1 MHTCGVNLLFSKQKV
16 LLVLLIVGGTDF
28 GMAAELNVFPT
39 EINLR
44 YSTDL
49 QRIVAVSHGQDG
61 SREVTEDVTFVI
73 EDPSVV
79 EINSAGI
86 ARPKSNGTT
95 SVTVK
100 LGDTQT
106 QLRVGVT
113 DYELEGPVSFELHIQ
128 PILAARGCSTGPCH
142 GKARGQNGFQLSL
155 LGFDSEF
162 DFNAL
167 TREARGRRIFPAS
180 PKESL
185 LLKKGAGHVPH
196 GGGIRL
202 PDDSHDYQTIRRWID
217 LGAPRSIPDEPT
229 LESVEIFP
237 TDRVMVPKETQ
248 QLVVVATYSDG
259 TRRDVTGQSA
269 FQSNES
275 VVVGVTNEGVIKSGP
290 IPGEATIMARFMGAI
305 ATCRVLIPLAGDV
318 PDEYYAKLPRKNFI
332 DGKVWDKLQLLG
344 ITASEPASDSKIVR
358 RLYIDIIGRLPS
370 PEESQNYLNDS
381 DPAKLEKLVD
391 WLLDQP
397 EYADHWANKWTD
409 LLRPNPYRVGIKA
422 VLNYD
427 NWIREAFRENRPY
440 DEFVRG
446 LVTAEGST
454 FRNGAA
460 TLFRD
465 RRSPDEVTTLVSQ
478 LFLGIRLDCAKCHHH
493 PFERWSQEDFYSFA
507 AFFARVGRKGT
518 GLSPPISG
526 SEEVIMEASSGSVSH
541 PLTGAVLAPRPL
553 YGDIAFSEEELQ
565 SDYSMRGKLA
575 DWMVAP
581 ENDYFGKVMANRVW
595 ADMMGRG
602 LVEPVD
608 DLRATNPATNEP
620 LLAALGQY
628 FADNKYDI
636 KKLIGVI
643 AKSHVYGLSSE
654 PTERNVADTRNYSRH
669 YRVRLRAEV
678 LLDAISDITAMP
690 NNFAAMPY
698 GARSNQIWTHRVTSL
713 FLDTFGRPDPNQDPP
728 CERTPDSTVTQILHL
743 MNSPELHAK
752 VTNGTNAIGKMIDE
766 QKAEPAEVIK
776 QLYLLCYSREPDGEE
791 LEICKEIFE
800 NNKEKPKDA
809 ASYILWALMNTP
821 EFTLKD

>member
-1 MHTCGVNLLFSKQKV
+1 MFFKR
-16 LLVLLIVGGTDF
+16 LLVLVFFLVGCTRSGLT
-28 GMAAELNVFPT
+28 AELEVFPT
-39 EINLR
+39 EVALR
-44 YSTDL
+44 YKTDL
-49 QRIVAVSHGQDG
+49 QRIVVVLDSADE
-61 SREVTEDVTFVI
+61 SREVTSEI
-73 EDPSVV
+73 EFIIADANVVSV
-79 EINSAGI
+79 SPAGI
-86 ARPKSNGTT
+86 IRPRSNGNTKIQ
-95 SVTVK
+95 VK
-100 LGDTQT
+100 LGE
-106 QLRVGVT
+106 LRSELHVTVT
-113 DYELEGPVSFELHIQ
+113 DFELKGPVSFELHIQ
-128 PILAARGCSTGPCH
+128 PILAARGCSTGACH

-162 DFNAL
+162 DFNAV

-180 PKESL
+180 PQESL
-185 LLKKGAGHVPH
+185 LLRKGAGHVPH

-202 PDDSHDYQTIRRWID
+202 PNDSDDYQTIQRWIEM
-217 LGAPRSIPDEPT
+217 GASREIQDEPV

-237 TDRVMVPKETQ
+237 TDRVMVPMETQ
-248 QLVVVATYSDG
+248 QLVVLASYSDG
-259 TRRDVTGQSA
+259 TKRDVTGQSA

-275 VVVGVTNEGVIKSGP
+275 VVVGVSDLGVIKSGP

-305 ATCRVLIPLAGDV
+305 ATCRVLIPLAGEISD
-318 PDEYYAKLPRKNFI
+318 DYYADLPRNNFI
-332 DGKVWDKLQLLG
+332 DDNVWDKLQLLG
-344 ITASEPASDSKIVR
+344 ITASSPAVDSKIVR
-358 RLYIDIIGRLPS
+358 RLFIDIIGRLPT
-370 PEESQNYLNDS
+370 PEEAQQYINDTTL
-381 DPAKLEKLVD
+381 DKQAKLVD
-391 WLLDQP
+391 WLLEQP

-440 DEFVRG
+440 DQFVRG

-454 FRNGAA
+454 FRNGAS

-493 PFERWSQEDFYSFA
+493 PFERWSQDDFYSFA

-526 SEEVIMEASSGSVSH
+526 SEEVIMEAASGSVTH
-541 PLTGAVLAPRPL
+541 PLTGAVLSPRPL
-553 YGDIAFSEEELQ
+553 YGTVEFSEDELE
-565 SDYSMRGKLA
+565 SDYSIRGKLA
-575 DWMVAP
+575 DWMVSN
-581 ENDYFGKVMANRVW
+581 ENEYFGKVMANRVW

-620 LLAALGQY
+620 LLAALGKY
-628 FADNKYDI
+628 FAENKYDI
-636 KKLIGVI
+636 KKLIGII

-690 NNFAAMPY
+690 NNFSAMAY
-698 GARSNQIWTHRVTSL
+698 GARSNQIWTHRVTNL

-752 VTNGTNAIGKMIDE
+752 VTNSSNSISKMIDE
-766 QKAEPAEVIK
+766 QEAEPGEVTK
-776 QLYLLCYSREPDGEE
+776 QIYLLCYSREPDGDE
-791 LEICKEIFE
+791 LEICLKIFGE
-800 NNKEKPKDA
+800 NKDNPKAA

>member
-1 MHTCGVNLLFSKQKV
+1 MFFKR
-16 LLVLLIVGGTDF
+16 LLVLLFFLVGSTRSGLT
-28 GMAAELNVFPT
+28 AELEVFPT
-39 EINLR
+39 EVALR
-44 YSTDL
+44 YKTDL
-49 QRIVAVSHGQDG
+49 QRIVVVLDSADE
-61 SREVTEDVTFVI
+61 SREVTSEI
-73 EDPSVV
+73 EFIIADANVVSV
-79 EINSAGI
+79 SPAGI
-86 ARPKSNGTT
+86 IRPRSNGNTKIQ
-95 SVTVK
+95 VK
-100 LGDTQT
+100 LGE
-106 QLRVGVT
+106 LRSELHVTVT
-113 DYELEGPVSFELHIQ
+113 DFELKGPVSFELHIQ
-128 PILAARGCSTGPCH
+128 PILAARGCSTGACH

-162 DFNAL
+162 DFNAV

-180 PKESL
+180 PQESL
-185 LLKKGAGHVPH
+185 LLRKGAGHVPH

-202 PDDSHDYQTIRRWID
+202 PNDSDDYQTILRWIEM
-217 LGAPRSIPDEPT
+217 GASREIQDEPV

-237 TDRVMVPKETQ
+237 TDRVMVPMETQ
-248 QLVVVATYSDG
+248 QLVVLASYSDG
-259 TRRDVTGQSA
+259 TKRDVTGQSA

-275 VVVGVTNEGVIKSGP
+275 VVVGVSDLGVIKSGP

-305 ATCRVLIPLAGDV
+305 ATCRVLIPLAGEISD
-318 PDEYYAKLPRKNFI
+318 DYYADLPRNNFI
-332 DGKVWDKLQLLG
+332 DDKVWDKLQLLG
-344 ITASEPASDSKIVR
+344 ITASSSAVDSKIVR
-358 RLYIDIIGRLPS
+358 RLFIDIIGRLPT
-370 PEESQNYLNDS
+370 PQEAQQYINDTTL
-381 DPAKLEKLVD
+381 DKQAKLVD
-391 WLLDQP
+391 WLLEQP

-440 DEFVRG
+440 DQFVRG

-454 FRNGAA
+454 FRNGAS

-493 PFERWSQEDFYSFA
+493 PFERWSQDDFYSFA

-526 SEEVIMEASSGSVSH
+526 SEEVIMEAASGSVTH
-541 PLTGAVLAPRPL
+541 PLTGAVLSPRPL
-553 YGDIAFSEEELQ
+553 YGTVEFSEDELE
-565 SDYSMRGKLA
+565 SDYSIRGKLA
-575 DWMVAP
+575 DWMVSN

-620 LLAALGQY
+620 LLAALGKY
-628 FADNKYDI
+628 FAENKYDI
-636 KKLIGVI
+636 KKLIGII

-690 NNFAAMPY
+690 NNFSAMAY
-698 GARSNQIWTHRVTSL
+698 GARSNQIWTHRVTNL

-752 VTNGTNAIGKMIDE
+752 VTNSSNSISKMIDE
-766 QKAEPAEVIK
+766 QEAEAGEVTK
-776 QLYLLCYSREPDGEE
+776 QIYLLCYSREPDGDE
-791 LEICKEIFE
+791 LEICLKIFGE
-800 NNKEKPKDA
+800 NKDNPKAA

>member
-1 MHTCGVNLLFSKQKV
+1 MFFKR
-16 LLVLLIVGGTDF
+16 LLVLVFFLVGSTRSGLT
-28 GMAAELNVFPT
+28 AELEVFPT
-39 EINLR
+39 EVALR
-44 YSTDL
+44 YKTDL
-49 QRIVAVSHGQDG
+49 QRIVVVLDSADE
-61 SREVTEDVTFVI
+61 SREVTSEI
-73 EDPSVV
+73 EFIIADANVVSV
-79 EINSAGI
+79 SQAGI
-86 ARPKSNGTT
+86 IRPRSNGNTKIQ
-95 SVTVK
+95 VK
-100 LGDTQT
+100 LGE
-106 QLRVGVT
+106 LRSELHVTVT
-113 DYELEGPVSFELHIQ
+113 DFELKGPVSFELHIQ
-128 PILAARGCSTGPCH
+128 PILAARGCSTGACH

-162 DFNAL
+162 DFNAV

-180 PKESL
+180 PQESL
-185 LLKKGAGHVPH
+185 LLRKGAGHVPH

-202 PDDSHDYQTIRRWID
+202 PNDSDDYQTILRWIEM
-217 LGAPRSIPDEPT
+217 GASREIQDEPV

-237 TDRVMVPKETQ
+237 TDRVMVPMETQ
-248 QLVVVATYSDG
+248 QLVVLASYSDG
-259 TRRDVTGQSA
+259 TKRDVTGQSA

-275 VVVGVTNEGVIKSGP
+275 VVVGVSDLGVIKSGP

-305 ATCRVLIPLAGDV
+305 ATCRVLIPLAGEISD
-318 PDEYYAKLPRKNFI
+318 DYYADLPRNNFI
-332 DGKVWDKLQLLG
+332 DDKVWDKLQLLG
-344 ITASEPASDSKIVR
+344 ITASSPAVDSKIVR
-358 RLYIDIIGRLPS
+358 RLFIDIIGRLPT
-370 PEESQNYLNDS
+370 PQEAQQYINDTTL
-381 DPAKLEKLVD
+381 DKQAKLVD
-391 WLLDQP
+391 WLLEQP

-440 DEFVRG
+440 DQFVRG

-454 FRNGAA
+454 FRNGAS

-493 PFERWSQEDFYSFA
+493 PFERWSQDDFYSFA

-526 SEEVIMEASSGSVSH
+526 SEEVIMEAASGSVTH
-541 PLTGAVLAPRPL
+541 PLTGAVLSPRPL
-553 YGDIAFSEEELQ
+553 YGTVEFSEDELE
-565 SDYSMRGKLA
+565 SDYSIRGKLA
-575 DWMVAP
+575 DWMVSN

-620 LLAALGQY
+620 LLAALGKY
-628 FADNKYDI
+628 FAENKYDI
-636 KKLIGVI
+636 KKLIGII

-690 NNFAAMPY
+690 NNFSAMAY
-698 GARSNQIWTHRVTSL
+698 GARSNQIWTHRVTNL

-752 VTNGTNAIGKMIDE
+752 VTNSSNSISKMIDE
-766 QKAEPAEVIK
+766 QEAEPGEVTK
-776 QLYLLCYSREPDGEE
+776 QIYLLCYSREPDGDE
-791 LEICKEIFE
+791 LEICLKIFGE
-800 NNKEKPKDA
+800 NKDNPKAA

>member
-1 MHTCGVNLLFSKQKV
+1 MFFKR
-16 LLVLLIVGGTDF
+16 LLVLLFFLVGSTRSGLT
-28 GMAAELNVFPT
+28 AELEVFPT
-39 EINLR
+39 EVALR
-44 YSTDL
+44 YKTDL
-49 QRIVAVSHGQDG
+49 QRIVVVLDSADE
-61 SREVTEDVTFVI
+61 SREVTSEI
-73 EDPSVV
+73 EFIIADANVVSV
-79 EINSAGI
+79 SQAGI
-86 ARPKSNGTT
+86 IRPRSNGNTKIQ
-95 SVTVK
+95 VK
-100 LGDTQT
+100 LGE
-106 QLRVGVT
+106 LRSELHVTVT
-113 DYELEGPVSFELHIQ
+113 DFELKGPVSFELHIQ
-128 PILAARGCSTGPCH
+128 PILAARGCSTGACH

-162 DFNAL
+162 DFNAV

-180 PKESL
+180 PQESL
-185 LLKKGAGHVPH
+185 LLRKGAGHVPH

-202 PDDSHDYQTIRRWID
+202 PNDSDDYQTILRWIEM
-217 LGAPRSIPDEPT
+217 GASREIQDEPV

-237 TDRVMVPKETQ
+237 TDRVMVPMETQ
-248 QLVVVATYSDG
+248 QLVVLASYSDG
-259 TRRDVTGQSA
+259 TKRDVTGQSA

-275 VVVGVTNEGVIKSGP
+275 VVVGVSDLGVIKSGP

-305 ATCRVLIPLAGDV
+305 ATCRVLIPLAGEISD
-318 PDEYYAKLPRKNFI
+318 DYYADLPRNNFI
-332 DGKVWDKLQLLG
+332 DDKVWDKLQLLG
-344 ITASEPASDSKIVR
+344 ITASSPAVDSKIVR
-358 RLYIDIIGRLPS
+358 RLFIDIIGRLPT
-370 PEESQNYLNDS
+370 PQEAQQYINDTTL
-381 DPAKLEKLVD
+381 DKQAKLVD
-391 WLLDQP
+391 WLLEQP

-440 DEFVRG
+440 DQFVRG

-454 FRNGAA
+454 FRNGAS

-493 PFERWSQEDFYSFA
+493 PFERWSQDDFYSFA

-526 SEEVIMEASSGSVSH
+526 SEEVIMEAASGSVTH
-541 PLTGAVLAPRPL
+541 PLTGAVLSPRPL
-553 YGDIAFSEEELQ
+553 YGTVEFSEDELV
-565 SDYSMRGKLA
+565 SDYSIRGKLA
-575 DWMVAP
+575 DWMVSN

-620 LLAALGQY
+620 LLAALGKY
-628 FADNKYDI
+628 FAENKYDI
-636 KKLIGVI
+636 KKLIGII

-690 NNFAAMPY
+690 NNFSAMAY
-698 GARSNQIWTHRVTSL
+698 GARSNQIWTHRVTNL

-752 VTNGTNAIGKMIDE
+752 VTNSSNSISKMIDE
-766 QKAEPAEVIK
+766 QEAEPGEVIK
-776 QLYLLCYSREPDGEE
+776 QIYLLCYSREPDGDE
-791 LEICKEIFE
+791 LEICLKIFGE
-800 NNKEKPKDA
+800 NKDNPKAA

>member
-1 MHTCGVNLLFSKQKV
+1 MFFKR
-16 LLVLLIVGGTDF
+16 LLVLVFFLVGCTRSGLT
-28 GMAAELNVFPT
+28 AELEVFPT
-39 EINLR
+39 EVALR
-44 YSTDL
+44 YKTDL
-49 QRIVAVSHGQDG
+49 QRIVVVLDSADE
-61 SREVTEDVTFVI
+61 SREVTSEI
-73 EDPSVV
+73 EFIIADANVVSV
-79 EINSAGI
+79 SQAGI
-86 ARPKSNGTT
+86 IRPRSNGNTKIQ
-95 SVTVK
+95 VK
-100 LGDTQT
+100 LGE
-106 QLRVGVT
+106 LRSELHVTVT
-113 DYELEGPVSFELHIQ
+113 DFELKGPVSFELHIQ
-128 PILAARGCSTGPCH
+128 PILAARGCSTGACH

-162 DFNAL
+162 DFNAV

-180 PKESL
+180 PQESL
-185 LLKKGAGHVPH
+185 LLRKGAGHVPH

-202 PDDSHDYQTIRRWID
+202 PNDSDDYQTILRWIEM
-217 LGAPRSIPDEPT
+217 GASREIQDEPV

-237 TDRVMVPKETQ
+237 TDRVMVPMETQ
-248 QLVVVATYSDG
+248 QLVVLASYSDG
-259 TRRDVTGQSA
+259 TKRDVTGQSA

-275 VVVGVTNEGVIKSGP
+275 VVVGVSDLGVIKSGP

-305 ATCRVLIPLAGDV
+305 ATCRVLIPLAGEISD
-318 PDEYYAKLPRKNFI
+318 DYYADLPRNNFI
-332 DGKVWDKLQLLG
+332 DDKVWDKLQLLG
-344 ITASEPASDSKIVR
+344 ITASSPAVDSKIVR
-358 RLYIDIIGRLPS
+358 RLFIDIIGRLPT
-370 PEESQNYLNDS
+370 PEEAQQYINDTTL
-381 DPAKLEKLVD
+381 DKQAKLVD
-391 WLLDQP
+391 WLLEQP

-440 DEFVRG
+440 DQFVRG

-454 FRNGAA
+454 FRNGAS

-493 PFERWSQEDFYSFA
+493 PFERWSQDDFYSFA

-526 SEEVIMEASSGSVSH
+526 SEEVIMEAASGSVTH
-541 PLTGAVLAPRPL
+541 PLTGAVLSPRPL
-553 YGDIAFSEEELQ
+553 YGTVEFSEDELE
-565 SDYSMRGKLA
+565 SDYSIRGKLA
-575 DWMVAP
+575 DWMVSN

-620 LLAALGQY
+620 LLAALGKY
-628 FADNKYDI
+628 FAENKYDI
-636 KKLIGVI
+636 KKLIGII

-690 NNFAAMPY
+690 NNFSAMAY
-698 GARSNQIWTHRVTSL
+698 GARSNQIWTHRVTNL

-752 VTNGTNAIGKMIDE
+752 VTNSSNSISKMIDE
-766 QKAEPAEVIK
+766 QEAEPGEVTK
-776 QLYLLCYSREPDGEE
+776 QIYLLCYSREPDGDE
-791 LEICKEIFE
+791 LEICLKIFGE
-800 NNKEKPKDA
+800 NKDNPKAA

>member
-1 MHTCGVNLLFSKQKV
+1 MFFKR
-16 LLVLLIVGGTDF
+16 LLVLLFFLVGSAGSGLT
-28 GMAAELNVFPT
+28 AELEVFPT
-39 EINLR
+39 EVALR
-44 YSTDL
+44 YKTDL
-49 QRIVAVSHGQDG
+49 QRIVVVLDSADE
-61 SREVTEDVTFVI
+61 SREVTSEI
-73 EDPSVV
+73 EFIIADANVVSV
-79 EINSAGI
+79 SQAGI
-86 ARPKSNGTT
+86 IRPRSNGNTKIQ
-95 SVTVK
+95 VK
-100 LGDTQT
+100 LGE
-106 QLRVGVT
+106 LRSELHVTVT
-113 DYELEGPVSFELHIQ
+113 DFELKGPVSFELHIQ
-128 PILAARGCSTGPCH
+128 PILAARGCSTGACH

-162 DFNAL
+162 DFNAV

-180 PKESL
+180 PQESL
-185 LLKKGAGHVPH
+185 LLRKGAGHVPH

-202 PDDSHDYQTIRRWID
+202 PNDSDDYQTILRWIEM
-217 LGAPRSIPDEPT
+217 GASREIQDEPV

-237 TDRVMVPKETQ
+237 TDRVMVPMETQ
-248 QLVVVATYSDG
+248 QLVVLASYSDG
-259 TRRDVTGQSA
+259 TKRDVTGQSA

-275 VVVGVTNEGVIKSGP
+275 VVVGVSDLGVIKSGP

-305 ATCRVLIPLAGDV
+305 ATCRVLIPLAGEISD
-318 PDEYYAKLPRKNFI
+318 DYYADLPRNNFI
-332 DGKVWDKLQLLG
+332 DDKVWDKLQLLG
-344 ITASEPASDSKIVR
+344 ITASSPAVDSKIVR
-358 RLYIDIIGRLPS
+358 RLFIDIIGRLPT
-370 PEESQNYLNDS
+370 PQEAQQYINDTTL
-381 DPAKLEKLVD
+381 DKQAKLVD
-391 WLLDQP
+391 WLLEQP

-440 DEFVRG
+440 DQFVRG

-454 FRNGAA
+454 FRNGAS

-493 PFERWSQEDFYSFA
+493 PFERWSQDDFYSFA

-526 SEEVIMEASSGSVSH
+526 SEEVIMEAASGSVTH
-541 PLTGAVLAPRPL
+541 PLTGAVLSPRPL
-553 YGDIAFSEEELQ
+553 YGNVEFSEDELE
-565 SDYSMRGKLA
+565 SDYSIRGKLA
-575 DWMVAP
+575 DWMVSN

-620 LLAALGQY
+620 LLAALGKY
-628 FADNKYDI
+628 FAENKYDI
-636 KKLIGVI
+636 KKLIGII

-690 NNFAAMPY
+690 NNFSAMAY
-698 GARSNQIWTHRVTSL
+698 GARSNQIWTHRVTNL

-752 VTNGTNAIGKMIDE
+752 VTNSSNSISKMIDE
-766 QKAEPAEVIK
+766 QEAEPGEVTK
-776 QLYLLCYSREPDGEE
+776 QIYLLCYSREPDGDE
-791 LEICKEIFE
+791 LEICLKIFGE
-800 NNKEKPKDA
+800 NKDNPKAA

>member
-1 MHTCGVNLLFSKQKV
+1 MFFKR
-16 LLVLLIVGGTDF
+16 LLVLLFFLVGSTRSGLT
-28 GMAAELNVFPT
+28 AELEVFPT
-39 EINLR
+39 EVALR
-44 YSTDL
+44 YKTDL
-49 QRIVAVSHGQDG
+49 QRIVVVLDSADE
-61 SREVTEDVTFVI
+61 SREVTSEI
-73 EDPSVV
+73 EFIIADANVVSV
-79 EINSAGI
+79 SQAGI
-86 ARPKSNGTT
+86 IRPRSNGNTKIQ
-95 SVTVK
+95 VK
-100 LGDTQT
+100 LGE
-106 QLRVGVT
+106 LRSELHVTVT
-113 DYELEGPVSFELHIQ
+113 DFELKGPVSFELHIQ
-128 PILAARGCSTGPCH
+128 PILAARGCSTGACH

-162 DFNAL
+162 DFNAV

-180 PKESL
+180 PQESL
-185 LLKKGAGHVPH
+185 LLRKGAGHVPH

-202 PDDSHDYQTIRRWID
+202 PNDSDDYQTILRWIEM
-217 LGAPRSIPDEPT
+217 GASREIQDEPV

-237 TDRVMVPKETQ
+237 TDRVMVPMETQ
-248 QLVVVATYSDG
+248 QLVVLASYSDG
-259 TRRDVTGQSA
+259 TKRDVTGQSA

-275 VVVGVTNEGVIKSGP
+275 VVVGVSDLGVIKSGP

-305 ATCRVLIPLAGDV
+305 ATCRVLIPLAGEISD
-318 PDEYYAKLPRKNFI
+318 DYYADLPRNNFI
-332 DGKVWDKLQLLG
+332 DDKVWDKLQLLG
-344 ITASEPASDSKIVR
+344 ITASSPAVDSKIVR
-358 RLYIDIIGRLPS
+358 RLFIDIIGRLPT
-370 PEESQNYLNDS
+370 PQEAQQYINDTTL
-381 DPAKLEKLVD
+381 DKQAKLVD
-391 WLLDQP
+391 WLLEQP

-440 DEFVRG
+440 DQFVRG

-454 FRNGAA
+454 FRNGAS

-493 PFERWSQEDFYSFA
+493 PFERWSQDDFYSFA

-526 SEEVIMEASSGSVSH
+526 SEEVIMEAASGSVTH
-541 PLTGAVLAPRPL
+541 PLTGAVLSPRPL
-553 YGDIAFSEEELQ
+553 YGTVEFSEDELE
-565 SDYSMRGKLA
+565 SDYSIRGKLA
-575 DWMVAP
+575 DWMVSN
-581 ENDYFGKVMANRVW
+581 ENEYFGKVMANRVW

-620 LLAALGQY
+620 LLAALGKY
-628 FADNKYDI
+628 FAENKYDI
-636 KKLIGVI
+636 KKLIGII

-690 NNFAAMPY
+690 NNFSAMAY
-698 GARSNQIWTHRVTSL
+698 GARSNQIWTHRVTNL

-752 VTNGTNAIGKMIDE
+752 VTNSSNSISKMIDE
-766 QKAEPAEVIK
+766 QEAEPGEVTK
-776 QLYLLCYSREPDGEE
+776 QIYLLCYSREPDGDE
-791 LEICKEIFE
+791 LEICLKIFGE
-800 NNKEKPKDA
+800 NKDNPKAA

>member
-1 MHTCGVNLLFSKQKV
+1 MFFRRFLILILLF
-16 LLVLLIVGGTDF
+16 VGGTDLIVD
-28 GMAAELNVFPT
+28 GTGGVEAAELEVFPT
-39 EINLR
+39 DLNLR
-44 YSTDL
+44 YRTDL
-49 QRIVAVSHGQDG
+49 QRIVVVLHEQDH
-61 SREVTEDVTFVI
+61 SREVTNDVTFELSDASIAKVSENGI
-73 EDPSVV
+73 IRPS
-79 EINSAGI
+79 
-86 ARPKSNGTT
+86 SNGNTT
-95 SVTVK
+95 IQVK
-100 LGDTQT
+100 LGDLQNEI
-106 QLRVGVT
+106 RVGVT

-202 PDDSHDYQTIRRWID
+202 PDDSDDYQTILRWIQS
-217 LGAPRSIPDEPT
+217 GAPREIEEEPV

-237 TDRVMVPKETQ
+237 TDRVMIPMETQ
-248 QLVVVATYSDG
+248 QLVVVASYSDG
-259 TRRDVTGQSA
+259 SKRDVTGQSA

-275 VVVGVTNEGVIKSGP
+275 VVVGVSDQGVIKSGP

-305 ATCRVLIPLAGDV
+305 ATCRVLIPLAGSV
-318 PDEYYAKLPRKNFI
+318 PEQYYADLPRNNFI
-332 DGKVWDKLQLLG
+332 DDNVWNKLQLLG
-344 ITASEPASDSKIVR
+344 ITASDPAEDSKIVR
-358 RLYIDIIGRLPS
+358 RLFIDIIGRLPT
-370 PEESQNYLNDS
+370 PEETQQYVNDTAA
-381 DPAKLEKLVD
+381 DKRDKLVD
-391 WLLDQP
+391 WLLEQP
-397 EYADHWANKWTD
+397 EYVDHWANKWTD

-427 NWIREAFRENRPY
+427 NWIRQAFRENRPY

-454 FRNGAA
+454 FRNGAS

-541 PLTGAVLAPRPL
+541 PLTGAVLSPRPL
-553 YGDIAFSEEELQ
+553 YGTVEFSETELQ

-575 DWMVAP
+575 DWMVSK
-581 ENDYFGKVMANRVW
+581 ENSYFGKVMANRVW

-620 LLAALGQY
+620 LLSALGEY
-628 FADNKYDI
+628 FAEQQYDI
-636 KKLIGVI
+636 KELIGVI
-643 AKSHVYGLSSE
+643 AKSYVYGLSSE
-654 PTERNVADTRNYSRH
+654 PTDRNIADTRNYSRH

-678 LLDAISDITAMP
+678 LLDAITDITGMP
-690 NNFAAMPY
+690 NSFSAMPY
-698 GARSNQIWTHRVTSL
+698 GSRSNQIWTHRVTSL

-752 VTNGTNAIGKMIDE
+752 VTDSSNAIAKLIDN
-766 QKAEPAEVIK
+766 QKAEPAEIIERI
-776 QLYLLCYSREPDGEE
+776 YLLCYSRQPDSEE
-791 LEICKEIFE
+791 LEICRKIFE
-800 NNKEKPKDA
+800 ENPAKPKDA

>member
-1 MHTCGVNLLFSKQKV
+1 MFFKR
-16 LLVLLIVGGTDF
+16 LLVLVFFLVGCTRSGLT
-28 GMAAELNVFPT
+28 AELEVFPT
-39 EINLR
+39 EVALR
-44 YSTDL
+44 YKTDL
-49 QRIVAVSHGQDG
+49 QRIVVVLDSADE
-61 SREVTEDVTFVI
+61 SREVTSEI
-73 EDPSVV
+73 EFIIADANVVSV
-79 EINSAGI
+79 SPAGI
-86 ARPKSNGTT
+86 IRPRSNGNTKIQ
-95 SVTVK
+95 VK
-100 LGDTQT
+100 LGE
-106 QLRVGVT
+106 LRSELHVTVT
-113 DYELEGPVSFELHIQ
+113 DFELKGPVSFELHIQ
-128 PILAARGCSTGPCH
+128 PILAARGCSTGACH

-162 DFNAL
+162 DFNAV

-180 PKESL
+180 PQESL
-185 LLKKGAGHVPH
+185 LLRKGAGHVPH

-202 PDDSHDYQTIRRWID
+202 PNDSDDYQTILRWIEM
-217 LGAPRSIPDEPT
+217 GASREIQDEPV

-237 TDRVMVPKETQ
+237 TDRVMVPMETQ
-248 QLVVVATYSDG
+248 QLVVLASYSDG
-259 TRRDVTGQSA
+259 TKRDVTGQSA

-275 VVVGVTNEGVIKSGP
+275 VVVGVSDLGVIKSGP

-305 ATCRVLIPLAGDV
+305 ATCRVLIPLAGEISD
-318 PDEYYAKLPRKNFI
+318 DYYADLPRNNFI
-332 DGKVWDKLQLLG
+332 DDKVWDKLQLLG
-344 ITASEPASDSKIVR
+344 ITASSPAVDSKIVR
-358 RLYIDIIGRLPS
+358 RLFIDIIGRLPT
-370 PEESQNYLNDS
+370 PQEAQQYINDTTL
-381 DPAKLEKLVD
+381 DKQAKLVD
-391 WLLDQP
+391 WLLEQP

-440 DEFVRG
+440 DQFVRG

-454 FRNGAA
+454 FRNGAS

-493 PFERWSQEDFYSFA
+493 PFERWSQDDFYSFA

-526 SEEVIMEASSGSVSH
+526 SEEVIMEAASGSVTH
-541 PLTGAVLAPRPL
+541 PLTGAVLSPRPL
-553 YGDIAFSEEELQ
+553 YGTVEFSEDELE
-565 SDYSMRGKLA
+565 SDYSIRGKLA
-575 DWMVAP
+575 DWMVSN
-581 ENDYFGKVMANRVW
+581 ENEYFGKVMANRVW

-620 LLAALGQY
+620 LLAALGKY
-628 FADNKYDI
+628 FAENKYDI
-636 KKLIGVI
+636 KKLIGII

-690 NNFAAMPY
+690 NNFSAMAY
-698 GARSNQIWTHRVTSL
+698 GARSNQIWTHRVTNL

-752 VTNGTNAIGKMIDE
+752 VTNSSNSISKMIDE
-766 QKAEPAEVIK
+766 QEAEPGEVTK
-776 QLYLLCYSREPDGEE
+776 QIYLLCYSREPDGDE
-791 LEICKEIFE
+791 LEICLKIFGE
-800 NNKEKPKDA
+800 NKDNPKAA

>member
-1 MHTCGVNLLFSKQKV
+1 MFFKR
-16 LLVLLIVGGTDF
+16 LLVLLFFLVGSTRSGLT
-28 GMAAELNVFPT
+28 AELEVFPT
-39 EINLR
+39 EVALR
-44 YSTDL
+44 YKTDL
-49 QRIVAVSHGQDG
+49 QRIVVVLDSADE
-61 SREVTEDVTFVI
+61 SREVTSEI
-73 EDPSVV
+73 EFIIADANVVSV
-79 EINSAGI
+79 SQAGI
-86 ARPKSNGTT
+86 IRPRSNGNTKIQ
-95 SVTVK
+95 VK
-100 LGDTQT
+100 LGE
-106 QLRVGVT
+106 LRSELHVTVT
-113 DYELEGPVSFELHIQ
+113 DFELKGPVSFELHIQ
-128 PILAARGCSTGPCH
+128 PILAARGCSTGACH

-162 DFNAL
+162 DFNAV

-180 PKESL
+180 PQESL
-185 LLKKGAGHVPH
+185 LLRKGAGHVPH

-202 PDDSHDYQTIRRWID
+202 PNDSDDYQTILRWIEM
-217 LGAPRSIPDEPT
+217 GASREIQDEPV

-237 TDRVMVPKETQ
+237 TDRVMVPMETQ
-248 QLVVVATYSDG
+248 QLVVLASYSDG
-259 TRRDVTGQSA
+259 TKRDVTGQSA

-275 VVVGVTNEGVIKSGP
+275 VVVGVSDLGVIKSGP

-305 ATCRVLIPLAGDV
+305 AICRVLIPLAGEISD
-318 PDEYYAKLPRKNFI
+318 DYYADLPRNNFI
-332 DGKVWDKLQLLG
+332 DDKVWDKLQLLG
-344 ITASEPASDSKIVR
+344 ITASSPAVDSKIVR
-358 RLYIDIIGRLPS
+358 RLFIDIIGRLPT
-370 PEESQNYLNDS
+370 PEEAQQYINDTTL
-381 DPAKLEKLVD
+381 DKQAKLVD
-391 WLLDQP
+391 WLLEQP

-440 DEFVRG
+440 DQFVRG

-454 FRNGAA
+454 FRNGAS

-493 PFERWSQEDFYSFA
+493 PFERWSQDDFYSFA

-526 SEEVIMEASSGSVSH
+526 SEEVIMEAASGSVTH
-541 PLTGAVLAPRPL
+541 PLTGAVLSPRPL
-553 YGDIAFSEEELQ
+553 YGTVEFSEDELV
-565 SDYSMRGKLA
+565 SDYSIRGKLA
-575 DWMVAP
+575 DWMVSN

-620 LLAALGQY
+620 LLAALGKY
-628 FADNKYDI
+628 FAENKYDI
-636 KKLIGVI
+636 KKLIGII

-690 NNFAAMPY
+690 NNFSAMAY
-698 GARSNQIWTHRVTSL
+698 GARSNQIWTHRVTNL

-752 VTNGTNAIGKMIDE
+752 VTNSSNSISKMIDE
-766 QKAEPAEVIK
+766 QEAEPGEVTK
-776 QLYLLCYSREPDGEE
+776 QIYLLCYSREPDGDE
-791 LEICKEIFE
+791 LEICLKIFGE
-800 NNKEKPKDA
+800 NKDNPKAA

>member
-1 MHTCGVNLLFSKQKV
+1 MLVKR
-16 LLVLLIVGGTDF
+16 LLVLLFLFVGITRSGLT
-28 GMAAELNVFPT
+28 AELEVFPT
-39 EINLR
+39 DVDLR
-44 YSTDL
+44 YATDL
-49 QRIVAVSHGQDG
+49 QRIVVLWHAPDE
-61 SREVTEDVTFVI
+61 SREVTSEI
-73 EDPSVV
+73 EVAIADANIVSIS
-79 EINSAGI
+79 EEGI
-86 ARPKSNGTT
+86 IRPRANGKTT
-95 SVTVK
+95 IQVK
-100 LGDTQT
+100 LGELRSE
-106 QLRVGVT
+106 LRVTVS
-113 DYELEGPVSFELHIQ
+113 DFELEGPVSFELHIQ
-128 PILAARGCSTGPCH
+128 PILAARGCSTGACH

-162 DFNAL
+162 DFNAV

-180 PKESL
+180 PQESL
-185 LLKKGAGHVPH
+185 LLRKGAGHVPH

-202 PDDSHDYQTIRRWID
+202 PNDSDDYQTVLRWIEM
-217 LGAPRSIPDEPT
+217 GAPREVQDEPV

-237 TDRVMVPKETQ
+237 TDRVMVPMETQ
-248 QLVVVATYSDG
+248 QLVVLASYSDG
-259 TRRDVTGQSA
+259 TQRDVTGQSA

-275 VVVGVTNEGVIKSGP
+275 VVVGVSDLGVIKSGP

-318 PDEYYAKLPRKNFI
+318 PEQYYADLPRNNFI
-332 DGKVWDKLQLLG
+332 DDKVWDKLQLLG
-344 ITASEPASDSKIVR
+344 ITASLPAVDSKIVR
-358 RLYIDIIGRLPS
+358 RLFIDIIGRLPT
-370 PEESQNYLNDS
+370 PQEAQQYINDTTP
-381 DPAKLEKLVD
+381 DKQDKLVD
-391 WLLDQP
+391 WLLEQP

-440 DEFVRG
+440 DQFVRG
-446 LVTAEGST
+446 LITAEGST
-454 FRNGAA
+454 FRNGAS

-526 SEEVIMEASSGSVSH
+526 SEEVIMEAASGSVSH
-541 PLTGAVLAPRPL
+541 PLTGAVLSPRPL
-553 YGDIAFSEEELQ
+553 YGTVELTEDELK
-565 SDYSMRGKLA
+565 SDYSIRGKLA
-575 DWMVAP
+575 DWMVSS

-620 LLAALGQY
+620 LLAALGKY
-628 FADNKYDI
+628 FAENKYDI
-636 KKLIGVI
+636 KKLIGII

-690 NNFAAMPY
+690 NNFAAMAY
-698 GARSNQIWTHRVTSL
+698 GSRSNQIWTHRVTNL

-752 VTNGTNAIGKMIDE
+752 VTNSSNSISKMISE
-766 QKAEPAEVIK
+766 QKAEPAEITK
-776 QLYLLCYSREPDGEE
+776 QIYLLCYSREPDSEE
-791 LEICKEIFE
+791 LEICMKIFE
-800 NNKEKPKDA
+800 ENKDNPRNA

>member
-1 MHTCGVNLLFSKQKV
+1 MFFKR
-16 LLVLLIVGGTDF
+16 LLVLLFFLVGSTGSGLT
-28 GMAAELNVFPT
+28 AELEVFPT
-39 EINLR
+39 EVALR
-44 YSTDL
+44 YKTDL
-49 QRIVAVSHGQDG
+49 QRIVVVLDSADE
-61 SREVTEDVTFVI
+61 SREVTSEI
-73 EDPSVV
+73 EFIIADANVVSV
-79 EINSAGI
+79 SPAGI
-86 ARPKSNGTT
+86 IRPRSNGNTKIQ
-95 SVTVK
+95 VK
-100 LGDTQT
+100 LGE
-106 QLRVGVT
+106 LRSELHVTVT
-113 DYELEGPVSFELHIQ
+113 DFELKGPVSFELHIQ
-128 PILAARGCSTGPCH
+128 PILAARGCSTGACH

-162 DFNAL
+162 DFNAV

-180 PKESL
+180 PQESL
-185 LLKKGAGHVPH
+185 LLRKGAGHVPH

-202 PDDSHDYQTIRRWID
+202 PNDSDDYQTILRWIEM
-217 LGAPRSIPDEPT
+217 GASREIQDEPV

-237 TDRVMVPKETQ
+237 TDRVMVPMETQ
-248 QLVVVATYSDG
+248 QLVVLASYSDG
-259 TRRDVTGQSA
+259 TKRDVTGQSA

-275 VVVGVTNEGVIKSGP
+275 VVVGVSDLGVIKSGP

-305 ATCRVLIPLAGDV
+305 ATCRVLIPLAGEISD
-318 PDEYYAKLPRKNFI
+318 DYYADLPRNNFI
-332 DGKVWDKLQLLG
+332 DDKVWDKLQLLG
-344 ITASEPASDSKIVR
+344 ITASSPAVDSKIVR
-358 RLYIDIIGRLPS
+358 RLFIDIIGRLPT
-370 PEESQNYLNDS
+370 PEEAQQYINDTTL
-381 DPAKLEKLVD
+381 DKQAKLVD
-391 WLLDQP
+391 WLLEQP

-440 DEFVRG
+440 DQFVRG

-454 FRNGAA
+454 FRNGAS

-493 PFERWSQEDFYSFA
+493 PFERWSQDDFYSFA

-526 SEEVIMEASSGSVSH
+526 SEEVIMEAASGSVTH
-541 PLTGAVLAPRPL
+541 PLTGAVLSPRPL
-553 YGDIAFSEEELQ
+553 YGTVEFSEDELE
-565 SDYSMRGKLA
+565 SDYSIRGKLA
-575 DWMVAP
+575 DWMVSN

-620 LLAALGQY
+620 LLAALGKY
-628 FADNKYDI
+628 FAENKYDI
-636 KKLIGVI
+636 KKLIGII

-690 NNFAAMPY
+690 NNFSAMAY
-698 GARSNQIWTHRVTSL
+698 GARSNQIWTHRVTNL

-752 VTNGTNAIGKMIDE
+752 VTNSSNSISKMIDE
-766 QKAEPAEVIK
+766 QEAEPGEVTK
-776 QLYLLCYSREPDGEE
+776 QIYLLCYSREPDGDE
-791 LEICKEIFE
+791 LEICLKIFGE
-800 NNKEKPKDA
+800 NKDNPKAA

>member
-1 MHTCGVNLLFSKQKV
+1 MLVKR
-16 LLVLLIVGGTDF
+16 LLVLLFLFVGITRSGLT
-28 GMAAELNVFPT
+28 AELEVFPT
-39 EINLR
+39 DVDLR
-44 YSTDL
+44 YATDL
-49 QRIVAVSHGQDG
+49 QRIVVLWHAPDE
-61 SREVTEDVTFVI
+61 SREVTSEI
-73 EDPSVV
+73 EVAIADANIVSIS
-79 EINSAGI
+79 EEGI
-86 ARPKSNGTT
+86 IRPRANGKTT
-95 SVTVK
+95 IQVK
-100 LGDTQT
+100 LGELRSE
-106 QLRVGVT
+106 LRVTVS
-113 DYELEGPVSFELHIQ
+113 DFELEGPVSFELHIQ
-128 PILAARGCSTGPCH
+128 PILAARGCSTGACH

-162 DFNAL
+162 DFNAV

-180 PKESL
+180 PQESL
-185 LLKKGAGHVPH
+185 LLRKGAGHVPH

-202 PDDSHDYQTIRRWID
+202 PSDSDDYQTVLRWIEM
-217 LGAPRSIPDEPT
+217 GAPREVQDEPV

-237 TDRVMVPKETQ
+237 TDRVMVPMETQ
-248 QLVVVATYSDG
+248 QLVVLASYSDG
-259 TRRDVTGQSA
+259 TQRDVTGQSA

-275 VVVGVTNEGVIKSGP
+275 VVVGVSDLGVIKSGP

-318 PDEYYAKLPRKNFI
+318 PEQYYADLPRNNFI
-332 DGKVWDKLQLLG
+332 DDKVWDKLQLLG
-344 ITASEPASDSKIVR
+344 ITASLPAVDSKIVR
-358 RLYIDIIGRLPS
+358 RLFIDIIGRLPT
-370 PEESQNYLNDS
+370 PQEAQQYINDTTP
-381 DPAKLEKLVD
+381 DKQDKLVD
-391 WLLDQP
+391 WLLEQP

-440 DEFVRG
+440 DQFVRG
-446 LVTAEGST
+446 LITAEGST
-454 FRNGAA
+454 FRNGAS

-526 SEEVIMEASSGSVSH
+526 SEEVIMEAASGSVSH
-541 PLTGAVLAPRPL
+541 PLTGAVLSPRPL
-553 YGDIAFSEEELQ
+553 YGTVELTEDELE
-565 SDYSMRGKLA
+565 SDYSIRGKLA
-575 DWMVAP
+575 DWMVSS

-620 LLAALGQY
+620 LLAALGKY
-628 FADNKYDI
+628 FAENKYDI
-636 KKLIGVI
+636 KKLIGII

-690 NNFAAMPY
+690 NNFAAMAY
-698 GARSNQIWTHRVTSL
+698 GSRSNQIWTHRVTNL

-752 VTNGTNAIGKMIDE
+752 VTNSSNSISKMISE
-766 QKAEPAEVIK
+766 QKAEPAEVTK
-776 QLYLLCYSREPDGEE
+776 QIYLLCYSREPDSEE
-791 LEICKEIFE
+791 LEICMKIFE
-800 NNKEKPKDA
+800 ENKDNPRNA

>member
-1 MHTCGVNLLFSKQKV
+1 MFFKR
-16 LLVLLIVGGTDF
+16 LLVLLFFLVGSTRSGLT
-28 GMAAELNVFPT
+28 AELEVFPT
-39 EINLR
+39 EVALR
-44 YSTDL
+44 YKTDL
-49 QRIVAVSHGQDG
+49 QRIVVVLDSADE
-61 SREVTEDVTFVI
+61 SREVTSEI
-73 EDPSVV
+73 EFIIADANVVSV
-79 EINSAGI
+79 SQAGI
-86 ARPKSNGTT
+86 IRPRSNGNTKIQ
-95 SVTVK
+95 VK
-100 LGDTQT
+100 LGE
-106 QLRVGVT
+106 LRSELHVTVT
-113 DYELEGPVSFELHIQ
+113 DFELKGPVSFELHIQ
-128 PILAARGCSTGPCH
+128 PILAARGCSTGACH

-162 DFNAL
+162 DFNAV

-180 PKESL
+180 PQESL
-185 LLKKGAGHVPH
+185 LLRKGAGHVPH

-202 PDDSHDYQTIRRWID
+202 PNDSDDYQTILRWIEM
-217 LGAPRSIPDEPT
+217 GASREIQDEPV

-237 TDRVMVPKETQ
+237 TDRVMVPMETQ
-248 QLVVVATYSDG
+248 QLVVLASYSDG
-259 TRRDVTGQSA
+259 TKRDVTGQSA

-275 VVVGVTNEGVIKSGP
+275 VVVGVSDLGVIKSGP

-305 ATCRVLIPLAGDV
+305 ATCRVLIPLAGEISD
-318 PDEYYAKLPRKNFI
+318 DYYADLPRNNFI
-332 DGKVWDKLQLLG
+332 DDKVWDKLQLLG
-344 ITASEPASDSKIVR
+344 ITASSPAVDSKIVR
-358 RLYIDIIGRLPS
+358 RLFIDIIGRLPT
-370 PEESQNYLNDS
+370 PEEAQQYINDTTL
-381 DPAKLEKLVD
+381 DKQAKLVD
-391 WLLDQP
+391 WLLEQP

-440 DEFVRG
+440 DQFVRG

-454 FRNGAA
+454 FRNGAS

-493 PFERWSQEDFYSFA
+493 PFERWSQDDFYSFA

-526 SEEVIMEASSGSVSH
+526 SEEVIMEAASGSVTH
-541 PLTGAVLAPRPL
+541 PLTGAVLSPRPL
-553 YGDIAFSEEELQ
+553 YGTVEFSEDELE
-565 SDYSMRGKLA
+565 SDYSIRGKLA
-575 DWMVAP
+575 DWMVSN

-620 LLAALGQY
+620 LLAALGKY
-628 FADNKYDI
+628 FAENKYDI
-636 KKLIGVI
+636 KKLIGII

-690 NNFAAMPY
+690 NNFSAMAY
-698 GARSNQIWTHRVTSL
+698 GARSNQIWTHRVTNL

-752 VTNGTNAIGKMIDE
+752 VTNSSNSISKMIDE
-766 QKAEPAEVIK
+766 QEAEPGEVTK
-776 QLYLLCYSREPDGEE
+776 QIYLLCYSREPDGDE
-791 LEICKEIFE
+791 LEICLKIFGE
-800 NNKEKPKDA
+800 NKDNPKAA

>member
-1 MHTCGVNLLFSKQKV
+1 MFFKR
-16 LLVLLIVGGTDF
+16 LLVLLFFLVGATRL
-28 GMAAELNVFPT
+28 GMTAELEVFPT
-39 EINLR
+39 DVALR
-44 YSTDL
+44 YKTDL
-49 QRIVAVSHGQDG
+49 QRIVVVLDSADE
-61 SREVTEDVTFVI
+61 SREVTSEI
-73 EDPSVV
+73 EFIIADANIVSV
-79 EINSAGI
+79 SQAGI
-86 ARPKSNGTT
+86 IRPRANGNTKIQ
-95 SVTVK
+95 VK
-100 LGDTQT
+100 LGE
-106 QLRVGVT
+106 LRNEIHVTVT
-113 DYELEGPVSFELHIQ
+113 DFELEGPVSFELHIQ
-128 PILAARGCSTGPCH
+128 PILAARGCSTGACH

-162 DFNAL
+162 DFNAV

-185 LLKKGAGHVPH
+185 LLRKGAGHVPH

-202 PDDSHDYQTIRRWID
+202 PNDSDDYQTILRWIEM
-217 LGAPRSIPDEPT
+217 GASREIQDEPV

-237 TDRVMVPKETQ
+237 TDRVMVPMETQ
-248 QLVVVATYSDG
+248 QLVVLASYSDG
-259 TRRDVTGQSA
+259 TKRDVTGQSA

-275 VVVGVTNEGVIKSGP
+275 VVVGVSDLGVIKSGP

-305 ATCRVLIPLAGDV
+305 ATCRVLIPLAGEISD
-318 PDEYYAKLPRKNFI
+318 DYYADLPRNNFI
-332 DGKVWDKLQLLG
+332 DDKVWDKLQLLG
-344 ITASEPASDSKIVR
+344 ITASSPAVDSKIVR
-358 RLYIDIIGRLPS
+358 RLFIDIIGRLPT
-370 PEESQNYLNDS
+370 PQEAQQYINDTTP
-381 DPAKLEKLVD
+381 DKQAKLVD
-391 WLLDQP
+391 WLLEQP

-440 DEFVRG
+440 DQFVRG

-454 FRNGAA
+454 FRNGAS

-493 PFERWSQEDFYSFA
+493 PFERWSQDDFYSFA

-526 SEEVIMEASSGSVSH
+526 SEEVIMEAASGSVTH
-541 PLTGAVLAPRPL
+541 PLTGAVLSPRPL
-553 YGDIAFSEEELQ
+553 YGAVEFSEDELE
-565 SDYSMRGKLA
+565 SDYSIRGKLA
-575 DWMVAP
+575 DWMVSN

-620 LLAALGQY
+620 LLAALGKY
-628 FADNKYDI
+628 FAENKYDI
-636 KKLIGVI
+636 KKLIGII

-690 NNFAAMPY
+690 NNFSAMAY
-698 GARSNQIWTHRVTSL
+698 GARSNQIWTHRVTNL

-752 VTNGTNAIGKMIDE
+752 VTNSSNSISKMINE
-766 QKAEPAEVIK
+766 QEAEPGEVTK
-776 QLYLLCYSREPDGEE
+776 QIYLLCYSREPDGDE
-791 LEICKEIFE
+791 LEICLKIFE
-800 NNKEKPKDA
+800 ENKDDPKAA

>member
-1 MHTCGVNLLFSKQKV
+1 MFFKR
-16 LLVLLIVGGTDF
+16 LLVLLFFLVGSTRSGLT
-28 GMAAELNVFPT
+28 AELEVFPT
-39 EINLR
+39 EVALR
-44 YSTDL
+44 YKTDL
-49 QRIVAVSHGQDG
+49 QRIVVVLDSADE
-61 SREVTEDVTFVI
+61 SREVTSEI
-73 EDPSVV
+73 EFIIADANVVSV
-79 EINSAGI
+79 SQAGI
-86 ARPKSNGTT
+86 IRPRSNGNTKIQ
-95 SVTVK
+95 VK
-100 LGDTQT
+100 LGE
-106 QLRVGVT
+106 LRSELHVTVT
-113 DYELEGPVSFELHIQ
+113 DFELKGPVSFELHIQ
-128 PILAARGCSTGPCH
+128 PILAARGCSTGACH

-162 DFNAL
+162 DFNAV

-180 PKESL
+180 PQESL
-185 LLKKGAGHVPH
+185 LLRKGAGHVPH

-202 PDDSHDYQTIRRWID
+202 PNDSDDYQTILRWIEM
-217 LGAPRSIPDEPT
+217 GASREIQDEPV

-237 TDRVMVPKETQ
+237 TDRVMVPMETQ
-248 QLVVVATYSDG
+248 QLVVLASYSDG
-259 TRRDVTGQSA
+259 TKRDVTGQSA

-275 VVVGVTNEGVIKSGP
+275 VVVGVSDLGVIKSGP

-305 ATCRVLIPLAGDV
+305 ATCRVLIPLAGEISD
-318 PDEYYAKLPRKNFI
+318 DYYADLPRNNFI
-332 DGKVWDKLQLLG
+332 DDKVWDKLQLLG
-344 ITASEPASDSKIVR
+344 ITASSPAVDSKIVR
-358 RLYIDIIGRLPS
+358 RLFIDIIGRLPT
-370 PEESQNYLNDS
+370 PQEAQQYINDTTL
-381 DPAKLEKLVD
+381 DKQAKLVD
-391 WLLDQP
+391 WLLEQP

-440 DEFVRG
+440 DQFVRG

-454 FRNGAA
+454 FRNGAS

-493 PFERWSQEDFYSFA
+493 PFERWSQDDFYSFA

-526 SEEVIMEASSGSVSH
+526 SEEVIMEAASGSVTH
-541 PLTGAVLAPRPL
+541 PLTGAVLSPRPL
-553 YGDIAFSEEELQ
+553 YGTVEFSEDELE
-565 SDYSMRGKLA
+565 SDYSIRGKLA
-575 DWMVAP
+575 DWMVSN

-620 LLAALGQY
+620 LLAALGKY
-628 FADNKYDI
+628 FAENKYDI
-636 KKLIGVI
+636 KKLIGII

-690 NNFAAMPY
+690 NNFSAMAY
-698 GARSNQIWTHRVTSL
+698 GARSNQIWTHRVTNL

-752 VTNGTNAIGKMIDE
+752 VTNSSNSISKMIDE
-766 QKAEPAEVIK
+766 QEAEPGEVTK
-776 QLYLLCYSREPDGEE
+776 QIYLLCYSREPDGDE
-791 LEICKEIFE
+791 LEICLKIFGE
-800 NNKEKPKDA
+800 NKDNPKAA

>member
-1 MHTCGVNLLFSKQKV
+1 MFFKR
-16 LLVLLIVGGTDF
+16 LLVLVFFLVGCTRSGLT
-28 GMAAELNVFPT
+28 AELEVFPT
-39 EINLR
+39 EVALR
-44 YSTDL
+44 YKTDL
-49 QRIVAVSHGQDG
+49 QRIVVVLDSADE
-61 SREVTEDVTFVI
+61 SREVTSEI
-73 EDPSVV
+73 EFIIADANVVSV
-79 EINSAGI
+79 SPAGI
-86 ARPKSNGTT
+86 IRPRSNGNTKIQ
-95 SVTVK
+95 VK
-100 LGDTQT
+100 LGE
-106 QLRVGVT
+106 LRSELHVTVT
-113 DYELEGPVSFELHIQ
+113 DFELKGPVSFELHIQ
-128 PILAARGCSTGPCH
+128 PILAARGCSTGACH

-162 DFNAL
+162 DFNAV

-180 PKESL
+180 PQESL
-185 LLKKGAGHVPH
+185 LLRKGAGHVPH

-202 PDDSHDYQTIRRWID
+202 PNDSDDYQTIQRWIEM
-217 LGAPRSIPDEPT
+217 GASREIQDEPV

-237 TDRVMVPKETQ
+237 TDRVMVPMETQ
-248 QLVVVATYSDG
+248 QLVVLASYSDG
-259 TRRDVTGQSA
+259 TKRDVTGQSA

-275 VVVGVTNEGVIKSGP
+275 VVVGVSDLGVIKSGP

-305 ATCRVLIPLAGDV
+305 ATCRVLIPLAGEISD
-318 PDEYYAKLPRKNFI
+318 DYYADLPRNNFI
-332 DGKVWDKLQLLG
+332 DDKVWDKLQLLG
-344 ITASEPASDSKIVR
+344 ITASSPAVDSKIVR
-358 RLYIDIIGRLPS
+358 RLFIDIIGRLPT
-370 PEESQNYLNDS
+370 PQEAQQYINDTTL
-381 DPAKLEKLVD
+381 DKQAKLVD
-391 WLLDQP
+391 WLLEQP

-440 DEFVRG
+440 DQFVRG

-454 FRNGAA
+454 FRNGAS

-493 PFERWSQEDFYSFA
+493 PFERWSQDDFYSFA

-526 SEEVIMEASSGSVSH
+526 SEEVIMEAASGSVTH
-541 PLTGAVLAPRPL
+541 PLTGAVLSPRPL
-553 YGDIAFSEEELQ
+553 YGTVEFSEDELE
-565 SDYSMRGKLA
+565 SDYSIRGKLA
-575 DWMVAP
+575 DWMVSN
-581 ENDYFGKVMANRVW
+581 ENEYFGKVMANRVW

-620 LLAALGQY
+620 LLAALGKY
-628 FADNKYDI
+628 FAENKYDI
-636 KKLIGVI
+636 KKLIGII

-690 NNFAAMPY
+690 NNFSAMAY
-698 GARSNQIWTHRVTSL
+698 GARSNQIWTHRVTNL

-752 VTNGTNAIGKMIDE
+752 VTNSSNSISKMIDE
-766 QKAEPAEVIK
+766 QEAEPGEVTK
-776 QLYLLCYSREPDGEE
+776 QIYLLCYSREPDGDE
-791 LEICKEIFE
+791 LEICLKIFGE
-800 NNKEKPKDA
+800 NKDNPKAA

>member
-1 MHTCGVNLLFSKQKV
+1 MFFKR
-16 LLVLLIVGGTDF
+16 LLVLVFFLVGCTRSGLT
-28 GMAAELNVFPT
+28 AELEVFPT
-39 EINLR
+39 EVALR
-44 YSTDL
+44 YKTDL
-49 QRIVAVSHGQDG
+49 QRIVVVLDSADE
-61 SREVTEDVTFVI
+61 SREVTSEI
-73 EDPSVV
+73 EFIIADANVVSV
-79 EINSAGI
+79 SQAGI
-86 ARPKSNGTT
+86 IRPRSNGNTKIQ
-95 SVTVK
+95 VK
-100 LGDTQT
+100 LGE
-106 QLRVGVT
+106 LRSELHVTVT
-113 DYELEGPVSFELHIQ
+113 DFELKGPVSFELHIQ
-128 PILAARGCSTGPCH
+128 PILAARGCSTGACH

-162 DFNAL
+162 DFNAV

-180 PKESL
+180 PQESL
-185 LLKKGAGHVPH
+185 LLRKGAGHVPH

-202 PDDSHDYQTIRRWID
+202 PNDSDDYQTILRWIEM
-217 LGAPRSIPDEPT
+217 GASREIQDEPV

-237 TDRVMVPKETQ
+237 TDRVMVPMETQ
-248 QLVVVATYSDG
+248 QLVVLASYSDG
-259 TRRDVTGQSA
+259 TKRDVTGQSA

-275 VVVGVTNEGVIKSGP
+275 VVVGVSDLGVIKSGP

-305 ATCRVLIPLAGDV
+305 ATCRVLIPLAGEISD
-318 PDEYYAKLPRKNFI
+318 DYYADLPRNNFI
-332 DGKVWDKLQLLG
+332 DDKVWDKLQLLG
-344 ITASEPASDSKIVR
+344 ITASSPAVDSKIVR
-358 RLYIDIIGRLPS
+358 RLFIDIIGRLPT
-370 PEESQNYLNDS
+370 PQEAQQYINDTTL
-381 DPAKLEKLVD
+381 DKQAKLVD
-391 WLLDQP
+391 WLLEQP

-440 DEFVRG
+440 DQFVRG

-454 FRNGAA
+454 FRNGAS

-493 PFERWSQEDFYSFA
+493 PFERWSQDDFYSFA

-526 SEEVIMEASSGSVSH
+526 SEEVIMEAASGSVTH
-541 PLTGAVLAPRPL
+541 PLTGAVLSPRPL
-553 YGDIAFSEEELQ
+553 YGTVEFSEDELE
-565 SDYSMRGKLA
+565 SDYSIRGKLA
-575 DWMVAP
+575 DWMVSN

-620 LLAALGQY
+620 LLAALGKY
-628 FADNKYDI
+628 FAENKYDI
-636 KKLIGVI
+636 KKLIGII

-690 NNFAAMPY
+690 NNFSAMAY
-698 GARSNQIWTHRVTSL
+698 GARSNQIWTHRVTNL

-752 VTNGTNAIGKMIDE
+752 VTNSSNSISKMIDE
-766 QKAEPAEVIK
+766 QEAEPGEVTK
-776 QLYLLCYSREPDGEE
+776 QIYLLCYSREPDGDE
-791 LEICKEIFE
+791 LEICLKIFE
-800 NNKEKPKDA
+800 ENKDNPKAA

>member
-1 MHTCGVNLLFSKQKV
+1 MFFKR
-16 LLVLLIVGGTDF
+16 LLVLLFFLVGSTRSGLT
-28 GMAAELNVFPT
+28 AELEVFPT
-39 EINLR
+39 EVALR
-44 YSTDL
+44 YKTDL
-49 QRIVAVSHGQDG
+49 QRIVVVLDSADE
-61 SREVTEDVTFVI
+61 SREVTSEI
-73 EDPSVV
+73 EFIIADANVVSV
-79 EINSAGI
+79 SQAGI
-86 ARPKSNGTT
+86 IRPRSNGNTKIQ
-95 SVTVK
+95 VK
-100 LGDTQT
+100 LGE
-106 QLRVGVT
+106 LRSELHVTVT
-113 DYELEGPVSFELHIQ
+113 DFELKGPVSFELHIQ
-128 PILAARGCSTGPCH
+128 PILAARGCSTGACH

-162 DFNAL
+162 DFNAV

-180 PKESL
+180 PQESL
-185 LLKKGAGHVPH
+185 LLRKGAGHVPH

-202 PDDSHDYQTIRRWID
+202 PNDSDDYQTILRWIEM
-217 LGAPRSIPDEPT
+217 GASREIQDEPV

-237 TDRVMVPKETQ
+237 TDRVMVPMETQ
-248 QLVVVATYSDG
+248 QLVVLASYSDG
-259 TRRDVTGQSA
+259 TKRDVTGQSA

-275 VVVGVTNEGVIKSGP
+275 VVVGVSDLGVIKSGP

-305 ATCRVLIPLAGDV
+305 ATCRVLIPLAGEISD
-318 PDEYYAKLPRKNFI
+318 DYYADLPRNNFI
-332 DGKVWDKLQLLG
+332 DDKVWDKLQLLG
-344 ITASEPASDSKIVR
+344 ITASSPAVDSKIVR
-358 RLYIDIIGRLPS
+358 RLFIDIIGRLPT
-370 PEESQNYLNDS
+370 PEEAQQYINDTTL
-381 DPAKLEKLVD
+381 DKQAKLVD
-391 WLLDQP
+391 WLLEQP

-440 DEFVRG
+440 DQFVRG

-454 FRNGAA
+454 FRNGAS

-493 PFERWSQEDFYSFA
+493 PFERWSQDDFYSFA

-526 SEEVIMEASSGSVSH
+526 SEEVIMEAASGSVTH
-541 PLTGAVLAPRPL
+541 PLTGAVLSPRPL
-553 YGDIAFSEEELQ
+553 YGTVEFSEDELE
-565 SDYSMRGKLA
+565 SDYSIRGKLA
-575 DWMVAP
+575 DWMVSN

-620 LLAALGQY
+620 LLAALGKY
-628 FADNKYDI
+628 FAENKYDI
-636 KKLIGVI
+636 KKLIGII

-690 NNFAAMPY
+690 NNFSAMAY
-698 GARSNQIWTHRVTSL
+698 GARSNQIWTHRVTNL

-752 VTNGTNAIGKMIDE
+752 VTNSSNSISKMIDE
-766 QKAEPAEVIK
+766 QEAKPGEVTK
-776 QLYLLCYSREPDGEE
+776 QIYLLCYSREPDGDE
-791 LEICKEIFE
+791 LEICLKIFGE
-800 NNKEKPKDA
+800 NKDNPKAA

>member
-1 MHTCGVNLLFSKQKV
+1 MFFKR
-16 LLVLLIVGGTDF
+16 LLVLVFFLVGCTRSGLT
-28 GMAAELNVFPT
+28 AELEVFPT
-39 EINLR
+39 EVALR
-44 YSTDL
+44 YKTDL
-49 QRIVAVSHGQDG
+49 QRIVVVLDSADE
-61 SREVTEDVTFVI
+61 SREVTSEI
-73 EDPSVV
+73 EFIIADANVVSV
-79 EINSAGI
+79 SPAGI
-86 ARPKSNGTT
+86 IRPRSNGNTKIQ
-95 SVTVK
+95 VK
-100 LGDTQT
+100 LGE
-106 QLRVGVT
+106 LRSELHVTVT
-113 DYELEGPVSFELHIQ
+113 DFELKGPVSFELHIQ
-128 PILAARGCSTGPCH
+128 PILAARGCSTGACH

-162 DFNAL
+162 DFNAV

-180 PKESL
+180 PQESL
-185 LLKKGAGHVPH
+185 LLRKGAGHVPH

-202 PDDSHDYQTIRRWID
+202 PNDSDDYQTILRWIEM
-217 LGAPRSIPDEPT
+217 GASREIQDEPV

-237 TDRVMVPKETQ
+237 TDRVMVPMETQ
-248 QLVVVATYSDG
+248 QLVVLASYSDG
-259 TRRDVTGQSA
+259 TKRDVTGQSA

-275 VVVGVTNEGVIKSGP
+275 VVVGVSDLGVIKSGP

-305 ATCRVLIPLAGDV
+305 ATCRVLIPLAGEISD
-318 PDEYYAKLPRKNFI
+318 DYYADLPRNNFI
-332 DGKVWDKLQLLG
+332 DDKVWDKLQLLG
-344 ITASEPASDSKIVR
+344 ITASSPAVDSKIVR
-358 RLYIDIIGRLPS
+358 RLFIDIIGRLPT
-370 PEESQNYLNDS
+370 PQEAQQYINDTTR
-381 DPAKLEKLVD
+381 DKQAKLVD
-391 WLLDQP
+391 WLLEQP

-440 DEFVRG
+440 DQFVRG

-454 FRNGAA
+454 FRNGAS

-493 PFERWSQEDFYSFA
+493 PFERWSQDDFYSFA

-526 SEEVIMEASSGSVSH
+526 SEEVIMEAASGSVTH
-541 PLTGAVLAPRPL
+541 PLTGAVLSPRPL
-553 YGDIAFSEEELQ
+553 YGTVEFSEDELE
-565 SDYSMRGKLA
+565 SDYSIRGKLA
-575 DWMVAP
+575 DWMVSN

-620 LLAALGQY
+620 LLAALGKY
-628 FADNKYDI
+628 FAENKYDI
-636 KKLIGVI
+636 KKLIGII

-690 NNFAAMPY
+690 NNFSAMAY
-698 GARSNQIWTHRVTSL
+698 GARSNQIWTHRVTNL

-752 VTNGTNAIGKMIDE
+752 VTNSSNSISKMIDE
-766 QKAEPAEVIK
+766 QEAEPGEVTK
-776 QLYLLCYSREPDGEE
+776 QIYLLCYSREPDGDE
-791 LEICKEIFE
+791 LEICLKIFGE
-800 NNKEKPKDA
+800 NKDNPKAA

>member
-1 MHTCGVNLLFSKQKV
+1 MFFKR
-16 LLVLLIVGGTDF
+16 LLVLLFFLVGSTGSGLT
-28 GMAAELNVFPT
+28 AELEVFPT
-39 EINLR
+39 EVALR
-44 YSTDL
+44 YKTDL
-49 QRIVAVSHGQDG
+49 QRIVVVLDSADE
-61 SREVTEDVTFVI
+61 SREVTSEI
-73 EDPSVV
+73 EFIIADANVVSV
-79 EINSAGI
+79 SPAGI
-86 ARPKSNGTT
+86 IRPRSNGNTKIQ
-95 SVTVK
+95 VK
-100 LGDTQT
+100 LGE
-106 QLRVGVT
+106 LRSELHVTVT
-113 DYELEGPVSFELHIQ
+113 DFELKGPVSFELHIQ
-128 PILAARGCSTGPCH
+128 PILAARGCSTGACH

-162 DFNAL
+162 DFNAV

-180 PKESL
+180 PQESL
-185 LLKKGAGHVPH
+185 LLRKGAGHVPH

-202 PDDSHDYQTIRRWID
+202 PNDSDDYQTILRWIEM
-217 LGAPRSIPDEPT
+217 GASREIQDEPV

-237 TDRVMVPKETQ
+237 TDRVMVPMETQ
-248 QLVVVATYSDG
+248 QLVVLASYSDG
-259 TRRDVTGQSA
+259 TKRDVTGQSA

-275 VVVGVTNEGVIKSGP
+275 VVVGVSDLGVIKSGP

-305 ATCRVLIPLAGDV
+305 ATCRVLIPLAGEISD
-318 PDEYYAKLPRKNFI
+318 DYYADLPRNNFI
-332 DGKVWDKLQLLG
+332 DDKVWDKLQLLG
-344 ITASEPASDSKIVR
+344 ITASSPAVDSKIVR
-358 RLYIDIIGRLPS
+358 RLFIDIIGRLPT
-370 PEESQNYLNDS
+370 PQEAQQYINDTTL
-381 DPAKLEKLVD
+381 DKQAKLVD
-391 WLLDQP
+391 WLLEQP

-440 DEFVRG
+440 DQFVRG

-454 FRNGAA
+454 FRNGAS

-493 PFERWSQEDFYSFA
+493 PFERWSQDDFYSFA

-526 SEEVIMEASSGSVSH
+526 SEEVIMEAASGSVTH
-541 PLTGAVLAPRPL
+541 PLTGAVLSPRPL
-553 YGDIAFSEEELQ
+553 YGTVEFSEDELE
-565 SDYSMRGKLA
+565 SDYSIRGKLA
-575 DWMVAP
+575 DWMVSN

-620 LLAALGQY
+620 LLAALGKY
-628 FADNKYDI
+628 FAENKYDI
-636 KKLIGVI
+636 KKLIGII

-690 NNFAAMPY
+690 NNFSAMAY
-698 GARSNQIWTHRVTSL
+698 GARSNQIWTHRVTNL

-752 VTNGTNAIGKMIDE
+752 VTNSSNSISKMIDE
-766 QKAEPAEVIK
+766 QEAEPGEVIK
-776 QLYLLCYSREPDGEE
+776 QIYLLCYSREPDGDE
-791 LEICKEIFE
+791 LEICLKIFGE
-800 NNKEKPKDA
+800 NKDNPKAA

>member
-1 MHTCGVNLLFSKQKV
+1 MFFKR
-16 LLVLLIVGGTDF
+16 LLVLVFFLVGCTRSGLT
-28 GMAAELNVFPT
+28 AELEVFPT
-39 EINLR
+39 EVALR
-44 YSTDL
+44 YKTDL
-49 QRIVAVSHGQDG
+49 QRIVVVLDSADE
-61 SREVTEDVTFVI
+61 SREVTSEI
-73 EDPSVV
+73 EFIIADANVVSV
-79 EINSAGI
+79 SPAGI
-86 ARPKSNGTT
+86 IRPRSNGNTKIQ
-95 SVTVK
+95 VK
-100 LGDTQT
+100 LGE
-106 QLRVGVT
+106 LRSELHVTVT
-113 DYELEGPVSFELHIQ
+113 DFELKGPVSFELHIQ
-128 PILAARGCSTGPCH
+128 PILAARGCSTGACH

-162 DFNAL
+162 DFNAV

-180 PKESL
+180 PQESL
-185 LLKKGAGHVPH
+185 LLRKGAGHVPH

-202 PDDSHDYQTIRRWID
+202 PNDSDDYQTILRWIEM
-217 LGAPRSIPDEPT
+217 GASREIQDEPV

-237 TDRVMVPKETQ
+237 TDRVMVPMETQ
-248 QLVVVATYSDG
+248 QLVVLASYSDG
-259 TRRDVTGQSA
+259 TKRDVTGQSA

-275 VVVGVTNEGVIKSGP
+275 VVVGVSDLGVIKSGP

-305 ATCRVLIPLAGDV
+305 ATCRVLIPLAGEISD
-318 PDEYYAKLPRKNFI
+318 DYYADLPRNNFI
-332 DGKVWDKLQLLG
+332 DDNVWDKLQLLG
-344 ITASEPASDSKIVR
+344 ITASSPAVDSKIVR
-358 RLYIDIIGRLPS
+358 RLFIDIIGRLPT
-370 PEESQNYLNDS
+370 PEEAQQYINDTTL
-381 DPAKLEKLVD
+381 DKQAKLVD
-391 WLLDQP
+391 WLLEQP

-440 DEFVRG
+440 DQFVRG

-454 FRNGAA
+454 FRNGAS

-493 PFERWSQEDFYSFA
+493 PFERWSQDDFYSFA

-526 SEEVIMEASSGSVSH
+526 SEEVIMEAASGSVTH
-541 PLTGAVLAPRPL
+541 PLTGAVLSPRPL
-553 YGDIAFSEEELQ
+553 YGTVEFSEDELE
-565 SDYSMRGKLA
+565 SDYSIRGKLA
-575 DWMVAP
+575 DWMVSN

-620 LLAALGQY
+620 LLAALGKY
-628 FADNKYDI
+628 FAENKYDI
-636 KKLIGVI
+636 KKLIGII

-690 NNFAAMPY
+690 NNFSAMAY
-698 GARSNQIWTHRVTSL
+698 GARSNQIWTHRVTNL

-752 VTNGTNAIGKMIDE
+752 VTNSSNSISKMIDE
-766 QKAEPAEVIK
+766 QEAEPGEVTK
-776 QLYLLCYSREPDGEE
+776 QIYLLCYSREPDGDE
-791 LEICKEIFE
+791 LEICLKIFGE
-800 NNKEKPKDA
+800 NKDNPKAA

>member
-1 MHTCGVNLLFSKQKV
+1 VFFKR
-16 LLVLLIVGGTDF
+16 LLVLVFFLVGCTRSGLT
-28 GMAAELNVFPT
+28 AELEVFPT
-39 EINLR
+39 EVALR
-44 YSTDL
+44 YKTDL
-49 QRIVAVSHGQDG
+49 QRIVVVLDSADE
-61 SREVTEDVTFVI
+61 SREVTSEI
-73 EDPSVV
+73 EFIIADANVVSV
-79 EINSAGI
+79 SPAGI
-86 ARPKSNGTT
+86 IRPRSNGNTKIQ
-95 SVTVK
+95 VK
-100 LGDTQT
+100 LGE
-106 QLRVGVT
+106 LRSELHVTVT
-113 DYELEGPVSFELHIQ
+113 DFELKGPVSFELHIQ
-128 PILAARGCSTGPCH
+128 PILAARGCSTGACH

-162 DFNAL
+162 DFNAV

-180 PKESL
+180 PQESL
-185 LLKKGAGHVPH
+185 LLRKGAGHVPH

-202 PDDSHDYQTIRRWID
+202 PNDSDDYQTILRWIEM
-217 LGAPRSIPDEPT
+217 GASREIQDEPV

-237 TDRVMVPKETQ
+237 TDRVMVPMETQ
-248 QLVVVATYSDG
+248 QLVVLASYSDG
-259 TRRDVTGQSA
+259 TKRDVTGQSA

-275 VVVGVTNEGVIKSGP
+275 VVVGVSDLGVIKSGP

-305 ATCRVLIPLAGDV
+305 ATCRVLIPLAGEISD
-318 PDEYYAKLPRKNFI
+318 DYYADLPRNNFI
-332 DGKVWDKLQLLG
+332 DDKVWDKLQLLG
-344 ITASEPASDSKIVR
+344 ITASSPAVDSKIVR
-358 RLYIDIIGRLPS
+358 RLFIDIIGRLPT
-370 PEESQNYLNDS
+370 PQEAQQYINDTTR
-381 DPAKLEKLVD
+381 DKQAKLVD
-391 WLLDQP
+391 WLLEQP

-440 DEFVRG
+440 DQFVRG

-454 FRNGAA
+454 FRNGAS

-493 PFERWSQEDFYSFA
+493 PFERWSQDDFYSFA

-526 SEEVIMEASSGSVSH
+526 SEEVIMEAASGSVTH
-541 PLTGAVLAPRPL
+541 PLTGAVLSPRPL
-553 YGDIAFSEEELQ
+553 YGTVEFSEDELE
-565 SDYSMRGKLA
+565 SDYSIRGKLA
-575 DWMVAP
+575 DWMVSN

-620 LLAALGQY
+620 LLAALGKY
-628 FADNKYDI
+628 FAENKYDI
-636 KKLIGVI
+636 KKLIGII

-690 NNFAAMPY
+690 NNFSAMAY
-698 GARSNQIWTHRVTSL
+698 GARSNQIWTHRVTNL

-752 VTNGTNAIGKMIDE
+752 VTNSSNSISKMIDE
-766 QKAEPAEVIK
+766 QEAEPGEVTK
-776 QLYLLCYSREPDGEE
+776 QIYLLCYSREPDGDE
-791 LEICKEIFE
+791 LEICLKIFGE
-800 NNKEKPKDA
+800 NKDNPKAA

>member
-1 MHTCGVNLLFSKQKV
+1 MFFKR
-16 LLVLLIVGGTDF
+16 LLVLLFFLVGSTRSGLT
-28 GMAAELNVFPT
+28 AELEVFPT
-39 EINLR
+39 EVALR
-44 YSTDL
+44 YKTDL
-49 QRIVAVSHGQDG
+49 QRIVVVLDSADE
-61 SREVTEDVTFVI
+61 SREVTSEI
-73 EDPSVV
+73 EFIIADANVVSV
-79 EINSAGI
+79 SQAGI
-86 ARPKSNGTT
+86 IRPRSNGNTKIQ
-95 SVTVK
+95 VK
-100 LGDTQT
+100 LGE
-106 QLRVGVT
+106 LRSELHVTVT
-113 DYELEGPVSFELHIQ
+113 DFELKGPVSFELHIQ
-128 PILAARGCSTGPCH
+128 PILAARGCSTGACH

-162 DFNAL
+162 DFNAV

-180 PKESL
+180 PQESL
-185 LLKKGAGHVPH
+185 LLRKGAGHVPH

-202 PDDSHDYQTIRRWID
+202 PNDSDDYQTIQRWIEM
-217 LGAPRSIPDEPT
+217 GASREIQDEPV

-237 TDRVMVPKETQ
+237 TDRVMVPMETQ
-248 QLVVVATYSDG
+248 QLVVLASYSDG
-259 TRRDVTGQSA
+259 TKRDVTGQSA

-275 VVVGVTNEGVIKSGP
+275 VVVGVSDLGVIKSGP

-305 ATCRVLIPLAGDV
+305 AICRVLIPLAGEISD
-318 PDEYYAKLPRKNFI
+318 DYYADLPRNNFI
-332 DGKVWDKLQLLG
+332 DDKVWDKLQLLG
-344 ITASEPASDSKIVR
+344 ITASSPAVDSKIVR
-358 RLYIDIIGRLPS
+358 RLFIDIIGRLPT
-370 PEESQNYLNDS
+370 PEEAQQYINDTTL
-381 DPAKLEKLVD
+381 DKQAKLVD
-391 WLLDQP
+391 WLLEQP

-440 DEFVRG
+440 DQFVRG

-454 FRNGAA
+454 FRNGAS

-493 PFERWSQEDFYSFA
+493 PFERWSQDDFYSFA

-526 SEEVIMEASSGSVSH
+526 SEEVIMEAASGSVTH
-541 PLTGAVLAPRPL
+541 PLTGAVLSPRPL
-553 YGDIAFSEEELQ
+553 YGTVEFSEDELV
-565 SDYSMRGKLA
+565 SDYSIRGKLA
-575 DWMVAP
+575 DWMVSN

-620 LLAALGQY
+620 LLAALGKY
-628 FADNKYDI
+628 FAENKYDI
-636 KKLIGVI
+636 KKLIGII

-690 NNFAAMPY
+690 NNFSAMAY
-698 GARSNQIWTHRVTSL
+698 GARSNQIWTHRVTNL

-752 VTNGTNAIGKMIDE
+752 VTNSSNSISKMIDE
-766 QKAEPAEVIK
+766 QEAEPGEVTK
-776 QLYLLCYSREPDGEE
+776 QIYLLCYSREPDGDE
-791 LEICKEIFE
+791 LEICLKIFGE
-800 NNKEKPKDA
+800 NKDNPKAA

>member
-1 MHTCGVNLLFSKQKV
+1 M
-16 LLVLLIVGGTDF
+16 
-28 GMAAELNVFPT
+28 FPT
-39 EINLR
+39 EVALR
-44 YSTDL
+44 YKTDL
-49 QRIVAVSHGQDG
+49 QRIVVVLDSADE
-61 SREVTEDVTFVI
+61 SREVTSEI
-73 EDPSVV
+73 EFIIADANVVSV
-79 EINSAGI
+79 SQAGI
-86 ARPKSNGTT
+86 IRPRSNGNTKIQ
-95 SVTVK
+95 VK
-100 LGDTQT
+100 LGE
-106 QLRVGVT
+106 LRSELHVTVT
-113 DYELEGPVSFELHIQ
+113 DFELKGPVSFELHIQ
-128 PILAARGCSTGPCH
+128 PILAARGCSTGACH

-162 DFNAL
+162 DFNAV

-180 PKESL
+180 PQESL
-185 LLKKGAGHVPH
+185 LLRKGAGHVPH

-202 PDDSHDYQTIRRWID
+202 PNDSDDYQTILRWIEM
-217 LGAPRSIPDEPT
+217 GASREIQDEPV

-237 TDRVMVPKETQ
+237 TDRVMVPMETQ
-248 QLVVVATYSDG
+248 QLVVLASYSDG
-259 TRRDVTGQSA
+259 TKRDVTGQSA

-275 VVVGVTNEGVIKSGP
+275 VVVGVSDLGVIKSGP

-305 ATCRVLIPLAGDV
+305 ATCRVLIPLAGEISD
-318 PDEYYAKLPRKNFI
+318 DYYADLPRNNFI
-332 DGKVWDKLQLLG
+332 DDKVWDKLQLLG
-344 ITASEPASDSKIVR
+344 ITASSPAVDSKIVR
-358 RLYIDIIGRLPS
+358 RLFIDIIGRLPT
-370 PEESQNYLNDS
+370 PEEAQQYINDTTL
-381 DPAKLEKLVD
+381 DKQAKLVD
-391 WLLDQP
+391 WLLEQP

-440 DEFVRG
+440 DQFVRG

-454 FRNGAA
+454 FRNGAS

-493 PFERWSQEDFYSFA
+493 PFERWSQDDFYSFA

-526 SEEVIMEASSGSVSH
+526 SEEVIMEAASGSVTH
-541 PLTGAVLAPRPL
+541 PLTGAVLSPRPL
-553 YGDIAFSEEELQ
+553 YGNVEFSEDELE
-565 SDYSMRGKLA
+565 SDYSIRGKLA
-575 DWMVAP
+575 DWMVSN

-620 LLAALGQY
+620 LLAALGKY
-628 FADNKYDI
+628 FAENKYDI
-636 KKLIGVI
+636 KKLIGII

-690 NNFAAMPY
+690 NNFSAMAY
-698 GARSNQIWTHRVTSL
+698 GARSNQIWTHRVTNL

-752 VTNGTNAIGKMIDE
+752 VTNSSNSISKMIDE
-766 QKAEPAEVIK
+766 QEAEPGEVTK
-776 QLYLLCYSREPDGEE
+776 QIYLLCYSREPDGDE
-791 LEICKEIFE
+791 LEICLKIFGE
-800 NNKEKPKDA
+800 NKDNPKAA

>member
-1 MHTCGVNLLFSKQKV
+1 MFFKR
-16 LLVLLIVGGTDF
+16 LLVLLFFLVGSTGSGLT
-28 GMAAELNVFPT
+28 AELEVFPT
-39 EINLR
+39 EVALR
-44 YSTDL
+44 YKTDL
-49 QRIVAVSHGQDG
+49 QRIVVVLDSADE
-61 SREVTEDVTFVI
+61 SREVTSEI
-73 EDPSVV
+73 EFIIADANVVSV
-79 EINSAGI
+79 SQAGI
-86 ARPKSNGTT
+86 IRPRSNGNTKIQ
-95 SVTVK
+95 VK
-100 LGDTQT
+100 LGE
-106 QLRVGVT
+106 LRSELHVTVT
-113 DYELEGPVSFELHIQ
+113 DFELKGPVSFELHIQ
-128 PILAARGCSTGPCH
+128 PILAARGCSTGACH

-162 DFNAL
+162 DFNAV

-180 PKESL
+180 PQESL
-185 LLKKGAGHVPH
+185 LLRKGAGHVPH

-202 PDDSHDYQTIRRWID
+202 PNDSDDYQTILRWIEM
-217 LGAPRSIPDEPT
+217 GASREIQDEPV

-237 TDRVMVPKETQ
+237 TDRVMVPMETQ
-248 QLVVVATYSDG
+248 QLVVLASYSDG
-259 TRRDVTGQSA
+259 TKRDVTGQSA

-275 VVVGVTNEGVIKSGP
+275 VVVGVSDLGVIKSGP

-305 ATCRVLIPLAGDV
+305 ATCRVLIPLAGEISGD
-318 PDEYYAKLPRKNFI
+318 YYADLPRNNFI
-332 DGKVWDKLQLLG
+332 DDKVWDKLQLLG
-344 ITASEPASDSKIVR
+344 ITASSPAVDSKIVR
-358 RLYIDIIGRLPS
+358 RLFIDIIGRLPT
-370 PEESQNYLNDS
+370 PQEAQQYINDTTL
-381 DPAKLEKLVD
+381 DKQAKLVD
-391 WLLDQP
+391 WLLEQP

-440 DEFVRG
+440 DQFVRG

-454 FRNGAA
+454 FRNGAS

-493 PFERWSQEDFYSFA
+493 PFERWSQDDFYSFA

-526 SEEVIMEASSGSVSH
+526 SEEVIMEAASGSVTH
-541 PLTGAVLAPRPL
+541 PLTGAVLSPRPL
-553 YGDIAFSEEELQ
+553 YGTVEFSEDELE
-565 SDYSMRGKLA
+565 SDYSIRGKLA
-575 DWMVAP
+575 DWMVSN

-620 LLAALGQY
+620 LLAALGKY
-628 FADNKYDI
+628 FAENKYDI
-636 KKLIGVI
+636 KKLIGII

-690 NNFAAMPY
+690 NNFSAMAY
-698 GARSNQIWTHRVTSL
+698 GARSNQIWTHRVTNL

-752 VTNGTNAIGKMIDE
+752 VTNSSNSISKMIDE
-766 QKAEPAEVIK
+766 QEAEPGEVTK
-776 QLYLLCYSREPDGEE
+776 QIYLLCYSREPDGDE
-791 LEICKEIFE
+791 LEICLKIFGE
-800 NNKEKPKDA
+800 NKDNPKAA

>member
-1 MHTCGVNLLFSKQKV
+1 MFFKR
-16 LLVLLIVGGTDF
+16 LLVLLFFLVGSTRSGLT
-28 GMAAELNVFPT
+28 AELEVFPT
-39 EINLR
+39 EVALR
-44 YSTDL
+44 YKTDL
-49 QRIVAVSHGQDG
+49 QRIVVVLDSADE
-61 SREVTEDVTFVI
+61 SREVTSEI
-73 EDPSVV
+73 EFIIADANVVSV
-79 EINSAGI
+79 SPAGI
-86 ARPKSNGTT
+86 IRPRSNGNTKIQ
-95 SVTVK
+95 VK
-100 LGDTQT
+100 LGE
-106 QLRVGVT
+106 LRSELHVTVT
-113 DYELEGPVSFELHIQ
+113 DFELKGPVSFELHIQ
-128 PILAARGCSTGPCH
+128 PILAARGCSTGACH

-162 DFNAL
+162 DFNAV

-180 PKESL
+180 PQESL
-185 LLKKGAGHVPH
+185 LLRKGAGHVPH

-202 PDDSHDYQTIRRWID
+202 PNDSDDYQTILRWIEM
-217 LGAPRSIPDEPT
+217 GASREIQDEPV

-237 TDRVMVPKETQ
+237 TDRVMVPMETQ
-248 QLVVVATYSDG
+248 QLVVLASYSDG
-259 TRRDVTGQSA
+259 TKRDVTGQSA

-275 VVVGVTNEGVIKSGP
+275 VVVGVSDLGVIKSGP

-305 ATCRVLIPLAGDV
+305 ATCRVLIPLAGEISD
-318 PDEYYAKLPRKNFI
+318 DYYADLPRNNFI
-332 DGKVWDKLQLLG
+332 DDKVWDKLQLLG
-344 ITASEPASDSKIVR
+344 ITASSPAVDSKIVR
-358 RLYIDIIGRLPS
+358 RLFIDIIGRLPT
-370 PEESQNYLNDS
+370 PEEAQQYINDTTL
-381 DPAKLEKLVD
+381 DKQAKLVD
-391 WLLDQP
+391 WLLEQP

-440 DEFVRG
+440 DQFVRG

-454 FRNGAA
+454 FRNGAS

-493 PFERWSQEDFYSFA
+493 PFERWSQDDFYSFA

-526 SEEVIMEASSGSVSH
+526 SEEVIMEAASGSVTH
-541 PLTGAVLAPRPL
+541 PLTGAVLSPRPL
-553 YGDIAFSEEELQ
+553 YGTVEFSEDELE
-565 SDYSMRGKLA
+565 SDYSIRGKLA
-575 DWMVAP
+575 DWMVSN

-620 LLAALGQY
+620 LLAALGKY
-628 FADNKYDI
+628 FAENKYDI
-636 KKLIGVI
+636 KKLIGII

-690 NNFAAMPY
+690 NNFSAMAY
-698 GARSNQIWTHRVTSL
+698 GARSNQIWTHRVTNL

-752 VTNGTNAIGKMIDE
+752 VTNSSNSISKMIDE
-766 QKAEPAEVIK
+766 QEAEPGEVTK
-776 QLYLLCYSREPDGEE
+776 QIYLLCYSREPDGDE
-791 LEICKEIFE
+791 LEICLKIFGE
-800 NNKEKPKDA
+800 NKDNPKAA

>member
-1 MHTCGVNLLFSKQKV
+1 VFFKR
-16 LLVLLIVGGTDF
+16 LLVLLFFLVGATRL
-28 GMAAELNVFPT
+28 GMTAELEVFPT
-39 EINLR
+39 DVALR
-44 YSTDL
+44 YKTDL
-49 QRIVAVSHGQDG
+49 QRIVVVLDSADE
-61 SREVTEDVTFVI
+61 SREVTSEI
-73 EDPSVV
+73 EFIIADANIVSV
-79 EINSAGI
+79 SQAGI
-86 ARPKSNGTT
+86 IRPRANGNTKIQ
-95 SVTVK
+95 VK
-100 LGDTQT
+100 LGE
-106 QLRVGVT
+106 LRNEIHVTVT
-113 DYELEGPVSFELHIQ
+113 DFELEGPVSFELHIQ
-128 PILAARGCSTGPCH
+128 PILAARGCSTGACH

-162 DFNAL
+162 DFNAV

-185 LLKKGAGHVPH
+185 LLRKGAGHVPH

-202 PDDSHDYQTIRRWID
+202 PNDSDDYQTILRWIEM
-217 LGAPRSIPDEPT
+217 GASREIQDEPV

-237 TDRVMVPKETQ
+237 TDRVMVPMETQ
-248 QLVVVATYSDG
+248 QLVVLASYSDG
-259 TRRDVTGQSA
+259 TKRDVTGQSA

-275 VVVGVTNEGVIKSGP
+275 VVVGVSDLGVIKSGP

-305 ATCRVLIPLAGDV
+305 ATCRVLIPLAGEISD
-318 PDEYYAKLPRKNFI
+318 DYYADLPRNNFI
-332 DGKVWDKLQLLG
+332 DDKVWDKLQLLG
-344 ITASEPASDSKIVR
+344 ITASSPAVDSKIVR
-358 RLYIDIIGRLPS
+358 RLFIDIIGRLPT
-370 PEESQNYLNDS
+370 PQEAQQYINDTTP
-381 DPAKLEKLVD
+381 DKQAKLVD
-391 WLLDQP
+391 WLLEQP

-440 DEFVRG
+440 DQFVRG

-454 FRNGAA
+454 FRNGAS

-493 PFERWSQEDFYSFA
+493 PFERWSQDDFYSFA

-526 SEEVIMEASSGSVSH
+526 SEEVIMEAASGSVTH
-541 PLTGAVLAPRPL
+541 PLTGAVLSPRPL
-553 YGDIAFSEEELQ
+553 YGAVEFSEDELE
-565 SDYSMRGKLA
+565 SDYSIRGKLA
-575 DWMVAP
+575 DWMVSN

-620 LLAALGQY
+620 LLAALGKY
-628 FADNKYDI
+628 FAENKYDI
-636 KKLIGVI
+636 KKLIGII

-690 NNFAAMPY
+690 NNFSAMAY
-698 GARSNQIWTHRVTSL
+698 GARSNQIWTHRVTNL

-752 VTNGTNAIGKMIDE
+752 VTNSSNSISKMINE
-766 QKAEPAEVIK
+766 QEAEPGEVTK
-776 QLYLLCYSREPDGEE
+776 QIYLLCYSREPDGDE
-791 LEICKEIFE
+791 LEICLKIFE
-800 NNKEKPKDA
+800 ENKDDPKAA

>member
-1 MHTCGVNLLFSKQKV
+1 MFFKR
-16 LLVLLIVGGTDF
+16 LLVLVFFLVGCTRSGLT
-28 GMAAELNVFPT
+28 AELEVFPT
-39 EINLR
+39 EVALR
-44 YSTDL
+44 YKTDL
-49 QRIVAVSHGQDG
+49 QRIVVVLDSADE
-61 SREVTEDVTFVI
+61 SREVTSEI
-73 EDPSVV
+73 EFIIADANVVSV
-79 EINSAGI
+79 SPAGI
-86 ARPKSNGTT
+86 IRPRSNGNTKIQ
-95 SVTVK
+95 VK
-100 LGDTQT
+100 LGE
-106 QLRVGVT
+106 LRSELHVTVT
-113 DYELEGPVSFELHIQ
+113 DFELKGPVSFELHIQ
-128 PILAARGCSTGPCH
+128 PILAARGCSTGACH

-162 DFNAL
+162 DFNAV

-180 PKESL
+180 PQESL
-185 LLKKGAGHVPH
+185 LLRKGAGHVPH

-202 PDDSHDYQTIRRWID
+202 PNDSDDYQTILRWIEM
-217 LGAPRSIPDEPT
+217 GASREIQDEPV

-237 TDRVMVPKETQ
+237 TDRVMVPMETQ
-248 QLVVVATYSDG
+248 QLVVLASYSDG
-259 TRRDVTGQSA
+259 TKRDVTGQSA

-275 VVVGVTNEGVIKSGP
+275 VVVGVSDLGVIKSGP

-305 ATCRVLIPLAGDV
+305 ATCRVLIPLAGEISD
-318 PDEYYAKLPRKNFI
+318 DYYADLPRNNFI
-332 DGKVWDKLQLLG
+332 DDKVWDKLQLLG
-344 ITASEPASDSKIVR
+344 ITASSPAVDSKIVR
-358 RLYIDIIGRLPS
+358 RLFIDIIGRLPT
-370 PEESQNYLNDS
+370 PEEAQQYINDTTL
-381 DPAKLEKLVD
+381 DKQAKLVD
-391 WLLDQP
+391 WLLEQP

-440 DEFVRG
+440 DQFVRG

-454 FRNGAA
+454 FRNGAS

-493 PFERWSQEDFYSFA
+493 PFERWSQDDFYSFA

-526 SEEVIMEASSGSVSH
+526 SEEVIMEAASGSVTH
-541 PLTGAVLAPRPL
+541 PLTGAVLSPRPL
-553 YGDIAFSEEELQ
+553 YGTVEFSEDELE
-565 SDYSMRGKLA
+565 SDYSIRGKLA
-575 DWMVAP
+575 DWMVSN

-620 LLAALGQY
+620 LLAALGKY
-628 FADNKYDI
+628 FAENKYDI
-636 KKLIGVI
+636 KKLIGII

-690 NNFAAMPY
+690 NNFSAMAY
-698 GARSNQIWTHRVTSL
+698 GARSNQIWTHRVTNL

-752 VTNGTNAIGKMIDE
+752 VTNSSNSISKMIDE
-766 QKAEPAEVIK
+766 QEAEPGEVTK
-776 QLYLLCYSREPDGEE
+776 QIYLLCYSREPDGDE
-791 LEICKEIFE
+791 LEICLKIFGE
-800 NNKEKPKDA
+800 NKDNPKAA

>member
-1 MHTCGVNLLFSKQKV
+1 MFFKR
-16 LLVLLIVGGTDF
+16 LLVLVFFLVGCTRSGLT
-28 GMAAELNVFPT
+28 AELEVFPT
-39 EINLR
+39 EVALR
-44 YSTDL
+44 YKTDL
-49 QRIVAVSHGQDG
+49 QRIVVVLDSADE
-61 SREVTEDVTFVI
+61 SREVTSEI
-73 EDPSVV
+73 EFIIADANVVSV
-79 EINSAGI
+79 SPAGI
-86 ARPKSNGTT
+86 IRPRSNGNTKIQ
-95 SVTVK
+95 VK
-100 LGDTQT
+100 LGE
-106 QLRVGVT
+106 LRSELHVTVT
-113 DYELEGPVSFELHIQ
+113 DFELKGPVSFELHIQ
-128 PILAARGCSTGPCH
+128 PILAARGCSTGACH

-162 DFNAL
+162 DFNAV

-180 PKESL
+180 PQESL
-185 LLKKGAGHVPH
+185 LLRKGAGHVPH

-202 PDDSHDYQTIRRWID
+202 PNDSDDYQTILRWIEM
-217 LGAPRSIPDEPT
+217 GASREIQDEPV

-237 TDRVMVPKETQ
+237 TDRVMVPMETQ
-248 QLVVVATYSDG
+248 QLVVLASYSDG
-259 TRRDVTGQSA
+259 TKRDVTGQSA

-275 VVVGVTNEGVIKSGP
+275 VVVGVSDLGVIKSGP

-305 ATCRVLIPLAGDV
+305 ATCRVLIPLAGEISD
-318 PDEYYAKLPRKNFI
+318 DYYADLPRNNFI
-332 DGKVWDKLQLLG
+332 DDNVWDKLQLLG
-344 ITASEPASDSKIVR
+344 ITASSPAVDSKIVR
-358 RLYIDIIGRLPS
+358 RLFIDIIGRLPT
-370 PEESQNYLNDS
+370 PQEAQQYINDTTL
-381 DPAKLEKLVD
+381 DKQAKLVD
-391 WLLDQP
+391 WLLEQP

-440 DEFVRG
+440 DQFVRG

-454 FRNGAA
+454 FRNGAS

-493 PFERWSQEDFYSFA
+493 PFERWSQDDFYSFA

-526 SEEVIMEASSGSVSH
+526 SEEVIMEAASGSVTH
-541 PLTGAVLAPRPL
+541 PLTGAVLSPRPL
-553 YGDIAFSEEELQ
+553 YGTVEFSEDELE
-565 SDYSMRGKLA
+565 SDYSIRGKLA
-575 DWMVAP
+575 DWMVSN

-620 LLAALGQY
+620 LLAALGKY
-628 FADNKYDI
+628 FAENKYDI
-636 KKLIGVI
+636 KKLIGII

-690 NNFAAMPY
+690 NNFSAMAY
-698 GARSNQIWTHRVTSL
+698 GARSNQIWTHRVTNL

-752 VTNGTNAIGKMIDE
+752 VTNSSNSISKMIDE
-766 QKAEPAEVIK
+766 QEAEPGEVTK
-776 QLYLLCYSREPDGEE
+776 QIYLLCYSREPDGDE
-791 LEICKEIFE
+791 LEICLKIFGE
-800 NNKEKPKDA
+800 NKDNPKAA

>member
-1 MHTCGVNLLFSKQKV
+1 MFFKR
-16 LLVLLIVGGTDF
+16 LLVLLFFLVGSTRSGLT
-28 GMAAELNVFPT
+28 AELEVFPT
-39 EINLR
+39 EVALR
-44 YSTDL
+44 YKTDL
-49 QRIVAVSHGQDG
+49 QRIVVVLDSADE
-61 SREVTEDVTFVI
+61 SREVTSEI
-73 EDPSVV
+73 EFIIADANVVSV
-79 EINSAGI
+79 SQAGI
-86 ARPKSNGTT
+86 IRPRSNGNTKIQ
-95 SVTVK
+95 VK
-100 LGDTQT
+100 LGE
-106 QLRVGVT
+106 LRSELHVTVT
-113 DYELEGPVSFELHIQ
+113 DFELKGPVSFELHIQ
-128 PILAARGCSTGPCH
+128 PILAARGCSTGACH

-162 DFNAL
+162 DFNAV

-180 PKESL
+180 PQESL
-185 LLKKGAGHVPH
+185 LLRKGAGHVPH

-202 PDDSHDYQTIRRWID
+202 PNDSDDYQTILRWIEM
-217 LGAPRSIPDEPT
+217 GASREIQDEPV

-237 TDRVMVPKETQ
+237 TDRVMVPMETQ
-248 QLVVVATYSDG
+248 QLVVLASYSDG
-259 TRRDVTGQSA
+259 TKRDVTGQSA

-275 VVVGVTNEGVIKSGP
+275 VVVGVSDLGVIKSGP

-305 ATCRVLIPLAGDV
+305 ATCRVLIPLAGEISD
-318 PDEYYAKLPRKNFI
+318 DYYADLPRNNFI
-332 DGKVWDKLQLLG
+332 DDKVWDKLQLLG
-344 ITASEPASDSKIVR
+344 ITASSPAVDSKIVR
-358 RLYIDIIGRLPS
+358 RLFIDIIGRLPT
-370 PEESQNYLNDS
+370 PEEAQQYINDTTL
-381 DPAKLEKLVD
+381 DKQAKLVD
-391 WLLDQP
+391 WLLEQP

-440 DEFVRG
+440 DQFVRG

-454 FRNGAA
+454 FRNGAS

-493 PFERWSQEDFYSFA
+493 PFERWSQDDFYSFA

-526 SEEVIMEASSGSVSH
+526 SEEVIMEAASGSVTH
-541 PLTGAVLAPRPL
+541 PLTGAVLSPRPL
-553 YGDIAFSEEELQ
+553 YGTVEFSEDELE
-565 SDYSMRGKLA
+565 SDYSIRGKLA
-575 DWMVAP
+575 DWMVSN

-620 LLAALGQY
+620 LLAALGKY
-628 FADNKYDI
+628 FAENKYDI
-636 KKLIGVI
+636 KKLIGII

-690 NNFAAMPY
+690 NNFSAMAY
-698 GARSNQIWTHRVTSL
+698 GARSNQIWTHRVTNL

-752 VTNGTNAIGKMIDE
+752 VTNSSNSISKMIDE
-766 QKAEPAEVIK
+766 QEAEAGEVTK
-776 QLYLLCYSREPDGEE
+776 QIYLLCYSREPDGDE
-791 LEICKEIFE
+791 LEICLKIFGE
-800 NNKEKPKDA
+800 NKDNPKAA

>member
-1 MHTCGVNLLFSKQKV
+1 VFFKR
-16 LLVLLIVGGTDF
+16 LLVLVFFLVGCTRSGLT
-28 GMAAELNVFPT
+28 AELEVFPT
-39 EINLR
+39 EVALR
-44 YSTDL
+44 YKTDL
-49 QRIVAVSHGQDG
+49 QRIVVVLDSADE
-61 SREVTEDVTFVI
+61 SREVTSEI
-73 EDPSVV
+73 EFIIADANVVSV
-79 EINSAGI
+79 SPAGI
-86 ARPKSNGTT
+86 IRPRSNGNTKIQ
-95 SVTVK
+95 VK
-100 LGDTQT
+100 LGE
-106 QLRVGVT
+106 LRSELHVTVT
-113 DYELEGPVSFELHIQ
+113 DFELKGPVSFELHIQ
-128 PILAARGCSTGPCH
+128 PILAARGCSTGACH

-162 DFNAL
+162 DFNAV

-180 PKESL
+180 PQESL
-185 LLKKGAGHVPH
+185 LLRKGAGHVPH

-202 PDDSHDYQTIRRWID
+202 PNDSDDYQTILRWIEM
-217 LGAPRSIPDEPT
+217 GASREIQDEPV

-237 TDRVMVPKETQ
+237 TDRVMVPMETQ
-248 QLVVVATYSDG
+248 QLVVLASYSDG
-259 TRRDVTGQSA
+259 TKRDVTGQSA

-275 VVVGVTNEGVIKSGP
+275 VVVGVSDLGVIKSGP

-305 ATCRVLIPLAGDV
+305 ATCRVLIPLAGEISD
-318 PDEYYAKLPRKNFI
+318 DYYADLPRNNFI
-332 DGKVWDKLQLLG
+332 DDKVWDKLQLLG
-344 ITASEPASDSKIVR
+344 ITASSPAFDSKIVR
-358 RLYIDIIGRLPS
+358 RLFIDIIGRLPT
-370 PEESQNYLNDS
+370 PQEAQQYINDTTR
-381 DPAKLEKLVD
+381 DKQAKLVD
-391 WLLDQP
+391 WLLEQP

-440 DEFVRG
+440 DQFVRG

-454 FRNGAA
+454 FRNGAS

-493 PFERWSQEDFYSFA
+493 PFERWSQDDFYSFA

-526 SEEVIMEASSGSVSH
+526 SEEVIMEAASGSVTH
-541 PLTGAVLAPRPL
+541 PLTGAVLSPRPL
-553 YGDIAFSEEELQ
+553 YGTVEFSEDELE
-565 SDYSMRGKLA
+565 SDYSIRGKLA
-575 DWMVAP
+575 DWMVSN

-620 LLAALGQY
+620 LLAALGKY
-628 FADNKYDI
+628 FAENKYDI
-636 KKLIGVI
+636 KKLIGII

-690 NNFAAMPY
+690 NNFSAMAY
-698 GARSNQIWTHRVTSL
+698 GARSNQIWTHRVTNL

-752 VTNGTNAIGKMIDE
+752 VTNSSNSISKMIDE
-766 QKAEPAEVIK
+766 QEAEPGEVTK
-776 QLYLLCYSREPDGEE
+776 QIYLLCYSREPDGDE
-791 LEICKEIFE
+791 LEICLKIFGE
-800 NNKEKPKDA
+800 NTDNPKAA

>member
-1 MHTCGVNLLFSKQKV
+1 MFFKR
-16 LLVLLIVGGTDF
+16 LLVLVFFLVGCTRSGLT
-28 GMAAELNVFPT
+28 AELEVFPT
-39 EINLR
+39 EVALR
-44 YSTDL
+44 YKTDL
-49 QRIVAVSHGQDG
+49 QRIVVVLDSADE
-61 SREVTEDVTFVI
+61 SREVTSEI
-73 EDPSVV
+73 EFIIADANVVSV
-79 EINSAGI
+79 SQAGI
-86 ARPKSNGTT
+86 IRPRSNGNTKIQ
-95 SVTVK
+95 VK
-100 LGDTQT
+100 LGE
-106 QLRVGVT
+106 LRSELHVTVT
-113 DYELEGPVSFELHIQ
+113 DFELKGPVSFELHIQ
-128 PILAARGCSTGPCH
+128 PILAARGCSTGACH

-162 DFNAL
+162 DFNAV

-180 PKESL
+180 PQESL
-185 LLKKGAGHVPH
+185 LLRKGAGHVPH

-202 PDDSHDYQTIRRWID
+202 PNDSDDYQTILRWIEM
-217 LGAPRSIPDEPT
+217 GASREIQDEPV

-237 TDRVMVPKETQ
+237 TDRVMVPMETQ
-248 QLVVVATYSDG
+248 QLVVLASYSDG
-259 TRRDVTGQSA
+259 TKRDVTGQSA

-275 VVVGVTNEGVIKSGP
+275 VVVGVSDLGVIKSGP

-305 ATCRVLIPLAGDV
+305 ATCRVLIPLAGEISD
-318 PDEYYAKLPRKNFI
+318 DYYADLPRNNFI
-332 DGKVWDKLQLLG
+332 DDNVWDKLQLLG
-344 ITASEPASDSKIVR
+344 ITASSPAVDSKIVR
-358 RLYIDIIGRLPS
+358 RLFIDIIGRLPT
-370 PEESQNYLNDS
+370 PEEAQQYINDTTL
-381 DPAKLEKLVD
+381 DKQAKLVD
-391 WLLDQP
+391 WLLEQP

-440 DEFVRG
+440 DQFVRG

-454 FRNGAA
+454 FRNGAS

-493 PFERWSQEDFYSFA
+493 PFERWSQDDFYSFA

-526 SEEVIMEASSGSVSH
+526 SEEVIMEAASGSVTH
-541 PLTGAVLAPRPL
+541 PLTGAVLSPRPL
-553 YGDIAFSEEELQ
+553 YGTVEFSEDELE
-565 SDYSMRGKLA
+565 SDYSIRGKLA
-575 DWMVAP
+575 DWMVSN

-620 LLAALGQY
+620 LLAALGKY
-628 FADNKYDI
+628 FAENKYDI
-636 KKLIGVI
+636 KKLIGII

-690 NNFAAMPY
+690 NNFSAMAY
-698 GARSNQIWTHRVTSL
+698 GARSNQIWTHRVTNL

-752 VTNGTNAIGKMIDE
+752 VTNSSNSISKMIDE
-766 QKAEPAEVIK
+766 QEAEPGEVTK
-776 QLYLLCYSREPDGEE
+776 QIYLLCYSREPDGDE
-791 LEICKEIFE
+791 LEICLKIFGE
-800 NNKEKPKDA
+800 NKDNPKAA

>member
-1 MHTCGVNLLFSKQKV
+1 MFFKR
-16 LLVLLIVGGTDF
+16 LLVLLFFLVGSTRSGLT
-28 GMAAELNVFPT
+28 AELEVFPT
-39 EINLR
+39 EVALR
-44 YSTDL
+44 YKTDL
-49 QRIVAVSHGQDG
+49 QRIVVVLDSADE
-61 SREVTEDVTFVI
+61 SREVTSEI
-73 EDPSVV
+73 EFIIADANVVSV
-79 EINSAGI
+79 SPAGI
-86 ARPKSNGTT
+86 IRPRSNGNTKIQ
-95 SVTVK
+95 VK
-100 LGDTQT
+100 LGE
-106 QLRVGVT
+106 LRSELHVTVT
-113 DYELEGPVSFELHIQ
+113 DFELKGPVSFELHIQ
-128 PILAARGCSTGPCH
+128 PILAARGCSTGACH

-162 DFNAL
+162 DFNAV

-180 PKESL
+180 PQESL
-185 LLKKGAGHVPH
+185 LLRKGAGHVPH

-202 PDDSHDYQTIRRWID
+202 PNDSDDYQTILRWIEM
-217 LGAPRSIPDEPT
+217 GASREIQDEPV

-237 TDRVMVPKETQ
+237 TDRVMVPMETQ
-248 QLVVVATYSDG
+248 QLVVLASYSDG
-259 TRRDVTGQSA
+259 TKRDVTGQSA

-275 VVVGVTNEGVIKSGP
+275 VVVGVSDLGVIKSGP

-305 ATCRVLIPLAGDV
+305 ATCRVLIPLAGEISD
-318 PDEYYAKLPRKNFI
+318 DYYADLPRNNFI
-332 DGKVWDKLQLLG
+332 DDKVWDKLQLLG
-344 ITASEPASDSKIVR
+344 ITASSPAVDSKIVR
-358 RLYIDIIGRLPS
+358 RLFIDIIGRLPT
-370 PEESQNYLNDS
+370 PQEAQQYINDTTL
-381 DPAKLEKLVD
+381 DKQAKLVD
-391 WLLDQP
+391 WLLEQP

-440 DEFVRG
+440 DQFVRG

-454 FRNGAA
+454 FRNGAS

-493 PFERWSQEDFYSFA
+493 PFERWSQDDFYSFA

-526 SEEVIMEASSGSVSH
+526 SEEVIMEAASGSVTH
-541 PLTGAVLAPRPL
+541 PLTGAVLSPRPL
-553 YGDIAFSEEELQ
+553 YGTVEFSEDELV
-565 SDYSMRGKLA
+565 SDYSIRGKLA
-575 DWMVAP
+575 DWMVSN

-620 LLAALGQY
+620 LLAALGKY
-628 FADNKYDI
+628 FAENKYDI
-636 KKLIGVI
+636 KKLIGII

-690 NNFAAMPY
+690 NNFSAMAY
-698 GARSNQIWTHRVTSL
+698 GARSNQIWTHRVTNL

-752 VTNGTNAIGKMIDE
+752 VTNSSNSISKMIDE
-766 QKAEPAEVIK
+766 QEAEPGEVIK
-776 QLYLLCYSREPDGEE
+776 QIYLLCYSREPDGDE
-791 LEICKEIFE
+791 LEICLKIFGE
-800 NNKEKPKDA
+800 NKDNPKAA

>member
-1 MHTCGVNLLFSKQKV
+1 MFFKR
-16 LLVLLIVGGTDF
+16 LLVLLFFLVGSTRSGLT
-28 GMAAELNVFPT
+28 AELEVFPT
-39 EINLR
+39 EVALR
-44 YSTDL
+44 YKTDL
-49 QRIVAVSHGQDG
+49 QRIVVVLDSADE
-61 SREVTEDVTFVI
+61 SREVTSEI
-73 EDPSVV
+73 EFIIADANVVSV
-79 EINSAGI
+79 SQAGI
-86 ARPKSNGTT
+86 IRPRSNGNTKIQ
-95 SVTVK
+95 VK
-100 LGDTQT
+100 LGE
-106 QLRVGVT
+106 LRSELHVTVT
-113 DYELEGPVSFELHIQ
+113 DFELKGPVSFELHIQ
-128 PILAARGCSTGPCH
+128 PILAARGCSTGACH

-162 DFNAL
+162 DFNAV

-180 PKESL
+180 PQESL
-185 LLKKGAGHVPH
+185 LLRKGAGHVPH

-202 PDDSHDYQTIRRWID
+202 PNDSDDYQTILRWIEM
-217 LGAPRSIPDEPT
+217 GASREIQDEPV

-237 TDRVMVPKETQ
+237 TDRVMVPMETQ
-248 QLVVVATYSDG
+248 QLVVLASYSDG
-259 TRRDVTGQSA
+259 TKRDVTGQSA

-275 VVVGVTNEGVIKSGP
+275 VVVGVSDLGVIKSGP

-305 ATCRVLIPLAGDV
+305 ATCRVLIPLAGEISD
-318 PDEYYAKLPRKNFI
+318 DYYADLPRNNFI
-332 DGKVWDKLQLLG
+332 DDKVWDKLQLLG
-344 ITASEPASDSKIVR
+344 ITASSPAVDSKIVR
-358 RLYIDIIGRLPS
+358 RLFIDIIGRLPT
-370 PEESQNYLNDS
+370 PEEAQQYINDTTL
-381 DPAKLEKLVD
+381 DKQAKLVD
-391 WLLDQP
+391 WLLEQP

-440 DEFVRG
+440 DQFVRG

-454 FRNGAA
+454 FRNGAS

-493 PFERWSQEDFYSFA
+493 SFERWSQDDFYSFA

-526 SEEVIMEASSGSVSH
+526 SEEVIMEAASGSVTH
-541 PLTGAVLAPRPL
+541 PLTGAVLSPRPL
-553 YGDIAFSEEELQ
+553 YGTVEFSEDELE
-565 SDYSMRGKLA
+565 SDYSIRGKLA
-575 DWMVAP
+575 DWMVSN

-620 LLAALGQY
+620 LLAALGKY
-628 FADNKYDI
+628 FAENKYDI
-636 KKLIGVI
+636 KKLIGII

-690 NNFAAMPY
+690 NNFSAMAY
-698 GARSNQIWTHRVTSL
+698 GARSNQIWTHRVTNL

-752 VTNGTNAIGKMIDE
+752 VTNSSNSISKMIDE
-766 QKAEPAEVIK
+766 QEAEPGEVIK
-776 QLYLLCYSREPDGEE
+776 QIYLLCYSREPDGDE
-791 LEICKEIFE
+791 LEICLKIFGE
-800 NNKEKPKDA
+800 NKDNPKAA